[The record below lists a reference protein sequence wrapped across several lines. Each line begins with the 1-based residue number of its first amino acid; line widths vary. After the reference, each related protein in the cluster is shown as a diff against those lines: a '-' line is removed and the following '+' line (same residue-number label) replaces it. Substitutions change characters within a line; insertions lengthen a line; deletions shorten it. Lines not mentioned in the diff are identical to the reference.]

1 MASTPYVK
9 STGRKIQSSSR
20 ETLIAAG
27 KREVILKENK
37 DRIAIIDAIQGA
49 STNELNALAEIKDAI
64 LSGRGSITQLGE
76 NQGKVSQRLSRR
88 LIASEPYVSDDAK
101 NTQANPYIKR
111 LPMKKGRTQVNN
123 GEERLIVAT
132 NTSERVHFASSRQ
145 SAQKLKGSV
154 PVAANSAPLEPQSP
168 QSQKGP
174 LRDSNGRFVSQK
186 NNEDIARKKE
196 WQKAHKADAKLQEGF
211 LRKLGSIIG
220 VDGNQSSSEESLT
233 DAAGVG
239 AGGPLWM
246 AARGMYDITKEITG
260 KAESLKEW
268 VEKGK
273 GEASPSKATSPA
285 ITYPAVVNTQK
296 ATSATAFNNAVET
309 KSAQAVEE
317 QTKILQTNDNKIIDG
332 LENVSDEVVKLR
344 KSVSS
349 GNKFGLSDLWR
360 NRASRR
366 NKINIGDQAGK
377 NKRNKPKRKGRN
389 LGKKALS
396 VGEKAAAG
404 TAAAGAGA
412 GAAKTVKTKVSKAKD
427 ISTTSDASKGIAK
440 ETKNTAKA
448 VKPAGVVAEE
458 ATVKTGE
465 TVAKKKTESVALK
478 SAAKIGVKSAA
489 STAARAIPII
499 GSLAMAGYDAID
511 GYTDTDAQKAAFG
524 LSDDDAVSE
533 QQKTAYATANVLDM
547 GGLVSGATNLIGKG
561 ISALGFERAGE
572 KLQNFDTGDIARGV
586 NGAVDVTKSV
596 FGSLKDTFLSTDE
609 NTKQVK
615 KAVEDGTKKTVDAI
629 HSLGEQLQG
638 GRNGEDG
645 VGEHGYTSP
654 TEFSSPANN
663 TIAADLNIGGSN
675 AKNRNYRNNNLGN
688 LVFANQEGATLES
701 PNAKGEQ
708 RFARFNTPE
717 EGIRALANQVS
728 SYYNGTSAAA
738 GYQKLQTVSSIIS
751 KWAPPNENNTNQYID
766 NVSKYLGVSPN
777 EKIDVSKPEVMTQ
790 LVRAIATKEGGNPA
804 VNNEFIKNAL
814 GAFNTNTGRWEGQF
828 SDETLARINKIQ
840 KENGGQLIARDSQY
854 SVGRKVKY
862 ANGKSPA
869 QPVLNAVPTATQQPI
884 EVAQH
889 AQAVKK
895 PQKTGNQPQP
905 INSENADVNTGSPS
919 SLLERLIAI
928 NESGI
933 SGASNLFGGAATS
946 LAGTS
951 LDLVKDFA
959 LATSFGSISSLS
971 EKAKGMDQA
980 LTEKISG
987 LTGKS
992 FGFKKASQ
1000 VADIAT
1006 AIQQKRTVNHDTEII
1021 DLLPGD
1027 QVSPSTP
1034 KTPLQEQALAISQAM
1049 EGFSSAAPVPKT
1061 PQQEQALA
1069 ISQAMAGFSSAAPA
1083 PKTPQQEQAL
1093 AISQAM
1099 ADFSSAAPAPKTP
1112 QQEQALA
1119 ISQAMEGFSSA
1130 APAPKTPQQAQAL
1143 AISQAM
1149 EGFSSAAPAPKTPQ
1163 QEQALAISQAM
1174 AGFSSAAPAPKT
1186 PQQEQALA
1194 INQAMAGAAPVV
1206 TSGKRTITAPSDVQI
1221 YDNGYKVVTGEDKS
1235 FFGSLFDST
1244 VSGLK
1249 QTGTAVIP
1257 AVGDNL
1263 SRLVGGIDS
1272 TGILNDLV
1280 MQSTGQNSAIA
1291 RAISPLTRNVGD
1303 WLNGGIQQ
1311 TANSIRGIATGANNA
1326 IFGSASAVQEPFLA
1340 MPPQLPTVTDLARS
1354 GIRQPLTTDT
1364 INNDPAML
1372 KALDNICSILNDLL
1386 NVNKNN
1392 TKGDPDN
1399 VVKTSQPQPRPR
1411 ASTTINDQSL
1421 DALLED

>member
-1 MASTPYVK
+1 MDISPLA
-9 STGRKIQSSSR
+9 
-20 ETLIAAG
+20 TLNNYRNGEHSICQKPWKKNTKLKLGNVDRAG

-37 DRIAIIDAIQGA
+37 DRIAIIDAIQEA
-49 STNELNALAEIKDAI
+49 STNELKALAEVKDAI
-64 LSGRGSITQLGE
+64 LSGASTITQQDE
-76 NQGKVSQRLSRR
+76 RQGRVSNRLSRR
-88 LIASEPYVSDDAK
+88 RKDYEQSTSDSVRDVQ
-101 NTQANPYIKR
+101 TNPYKKR
-111 LPMKKGRTQVNN
+111 LPAKK
-123 GEERLIVAT
+123 ERAPINQTVDRSIVAT
-132 NTSERVHFASSRQ
+132 NTPESVRSVQSRQ
-145 SAQKLKGSV
+145 TIRKSDGFI

-168 QSQKGP
+168 QSLKGP

-186 NNEDIARKKE
+186 SNEDVARKKE
-196 WQKAHKADAKLQEGF
+196 LQNARKADAKLQAGF
-211 LRKLGSIIG
+211 LRKLGSIMG

-233 DAAGVG
+233 NAAGVG

-273 GEASPSKATSPA
+273 KETSTSKAISPV
-285 ITYPAVVNTQK
+285 ITYPAAVNSQK
-296 ATSATAFNNAVET
+296 STSAKAFNNAVET

-332 LENVSDEVVKLR
+332 LENVSDEIVKLR

-349 GNKFGLSDLWR
+349 GNKFGLSDLWK

-366 NKINIGDQAGK
+366 NKINIGDRAGK
-377 NKRNKPKRKGRN
+377 NKRNKSKRKGRN

-396 VGEKAAAG
+396 VGEKVAAGSAAAG
-404 TAAAGAGA
+404 TGVGT
-412 GAAKTVKTKVSKAKD
+412 AKAVKNKISKPNDVST
-427 ISTTSDASKGIAK
+427 ISDTSKGIAK

-448 VKPAGVVAEE
+448 VKSAGVVAED
-458 ATVKTGE
+458 TTIKTGE
-465 TVAKKKTESVALK
+465 AIAKKKTESVALK

-489 STAARAIPII
+489 STAARAVPII

-511 GYTDTDAQKAAFG
+511 GYTDTEAQKAAFG

-586 NGAVDVTKSV
+586 NGAVDITKSV

-638 GRNGEDG
+638 GRDGEDG

-654 TEFSSPANN
+654 AEFNAPASN

-688 LVFANQEGATLES
+688 LVFANQEGAALEA

-751 KWAPPNENNTNQYID
+751 KWAPPKENNTNQYID

-777 EKIDVSKPEVMTQ
+777 EKIDVSNPEVMTQ

-895 PQKTGNQPQP
+895 PQKTGNQSQP
-905 INSENADVNTGSPS
+905 INPENVDVNTGSPS

-928 NESGI
+928 NDSGV
-933 SGASNLFGGAATS
+933 GNLFGGAATS

-951 LDLVKDFA
+951 LGLIKDFA
-959 LATSFGSISSLS
+959 SATSFGSISSLS

-980 LTEKISG
+980 LTEKISS

-992 FGFKKASQ
+992 FGFQKASQ
-1000 VADIAT
+1000 VTDIRDAL
-1006 AIQQKRTVNHDTEII
+1006 QKRPKAERDMPSV
-1021 DLLPGD
+1021 DLLSG
-1027 QVSPSTP
+1027 V
-1034 KTPLQEQALAISQAM
+1034 
-1049 EGFSSAAPVPKT
+1049 SSASESEKISVNSRGIPV
-1061 PQQEQALA
+1061 
-1069 ISQAMAGFSSAAPA
+1069 
-1083 PKTPQQEQAL
+1083 
-1093 AISQAM
+1093 
-1099 ADFSSAAPAPKTP
+1099 
-1112 QQEQALA
+1112 
-1119 ISQAMEGFSSA
+1119 
-1130 APAPKTPQQAQAL
+1130 
-1143 AISQAM
+1143 
-1149 EGFSSAAPAPKTPQ
+1149 
-1163 QEQALAISQAM
+1163 
-1174 AGFSSAAPAPKT
+1174 
-1186 PQQEQALA
+1186 
-1194 INQAMAGAAPVV
+1194 
-1206 TSGKRTITAPSDVQI
+1206 
-1221 YDNGYKVVTGEDKS
+1221 YDNGYKVIDGEDKGVL
-1235 FFGSLFDST
+1235 GSLFDSSLT
-1244 VSGLK
+1244 GLK
-1249 QTGTAVIP
+1249 RISSAVLP
-1257 AVGDNL
+1257 AIGDNVSQL
-1263 SRLVGGIDS
+1263 IGGVDG
-1272 TGILNDLV
+1272 TGIVNDLV
-1280 MQSTGQNSAIA
+1280 YQATGQNSTIA
-1291 RAISPLTRNVGD
+1291 RAISPLTKSAGS
-1303 WLNGGIQQ
+1303 WLNNGIQQ
-1311 TANSIRGIATGANNA
+1311 TADSIRGISNEANNA

-1392 TKGDPDN
+1392 TKGDPDK

-1411 ASTTINDQSL
+1411 ASTTINDPSL

>member
-9 STGRKIQSSSR
+9 SPRRKIQSSSR

-49 STNELNALAEIKDAI
+49 STNELKALAEIKDAI

-88 LIASEPYVSDDAK
+88 RIASEPYVSGDAK

-154 PVAANSAPLEPQSP
+154 PVAANSAPLELQSP

-196 WQKAHKADAKLQEGF
+196 WQNARKADAKLQEGF

-273 GEASPSKATSPA
+273 GEASSSKATSPA

-404 TAAAGAGA
+404 TAAAGA
-412 GAAKTVKTKVSKAKD
+412 AKTVKTKVSKAKD

-458 ATVKTGE
+458 ATIKTGE

-524 LSDDDAVSE
+524 LSDDDAVST
-533 QQKTAYATANVLDM
+533 QQKSAYATANVLDM

-586 NGAVDVTKSV
+586 NGAVDITKSA
-596 FGSLKDTFLSTDE
+596 FGSLKDKFLSTDE
-609 NTKQVK
+609 NTKQIK

-638 GRNGEDG
+638 GRDGEDG

-654 TEFSSPANN
+654 AEFNAPTSN

-688 LVFANQEGATLES
+688 LVFANQEGATLEA

-738 GYQKLQTVSSIIS
+738 GHQKLQTVSSIIS

-777 EKIDVSKPEVMTQ
+777 EKIDVSNPEVMTQ

-814 GAFNTNTGRWEGQF
+814 GAFNANTGRWEGRF
-828 SDETLARINKIQ
+828 SDETLARLNKIQ
-840 KENGGQLIARDSQY
+840 QENGGQLIARDSQY

-862 ANGKSPA
+862 ADGTSPA
-869 QPVLNAVPTATQQPI
+869 QPVLNAVPTATPKPI

-889 AQAVKK
+889 AQAAKK

-905 INSENADVNTGSPS
+905 INPENADVNTGSPS

-959 LATSFGSISSLS
+959 SATSFGSISSLS

-1034 KTPLQEQALAISQAM
+1034 KTPQQEQVLAVSQAM
-1049 EGFSSAAPVPKT
+1049 EGS
-1061 PQQEQALA
+1061 
-1069 ISQAMAGFSSAAPA
+1069 
-1083 PKTPQQEQAL
+1083 
-1093 AISQAM
+1093 
-1099 ADFSSAAPAPKTP
+1099 SSAAPAPKTP

-1119 ISQAMEGFSSA
+1119 ISQAMEGS
-1130 APAPKTPQQAQAL
+1130 
-1143 AISQAM
+1143 
-1149 EGFSSAAPAPKTPQ
+1149 SSAAPAPKTPQ

-1174 AGFSSAAPAPKT
+1174 EGSSSAAPAPKT

-1194 INQAMAGAAPVV
+1194 ISQAM
-1206 TSGKRTITAPSDVQI
+1206 
-1221 YDNGYKVVTGEDKS
+1221 
-1235 FFGSLFDST
+1235 
-1244 VSGLK
+1244 
-1249 QTGTAVIP
+1249 
-1257 AVGDNL
+1257 
-1263 SRLVGGIDS
+1263 
-1272 TGILNDLV
+1272 
-1280 MQSTGQNSAIA
+1280 
-1291 RAISPLTRNVGD
+1291 
-1303 WLNGGIQQ
+1303 
-1311 TANSIRGIATGANNA
+1311 
-1326 IFGSASAVQEPFLA
+1326 
-1340 MPPQLPTVTDLARS
+1340 
-1354 GIRQPLTTDT
+1354 
-1364 INNDPAML
+1364 
-1372 KALDNICSILNDLL
+1372 
-1386 NVNKNN
+1386 
-1392 TKGDPDN
+1392 
-1399 VVKTSQPQPRPR
+1399 
-1411 ASTTINDQSL
+1411 
-1421 DALLED
+1421 

>member
-1 MASTPYVK
+1 MDISPLA
-9 STGRKIQSSSR
+9 
-20 ETLIAAG
+20 TLNNYRNGEHSICQKPWKKNTKLKPGNVDRAG

-37 DRIAIIDAIQGA
+37 DRIAIIDAIQEA
-49 STNELNALAEIKDAI
+49 STNELKALAEVKDAI
-64 LSGRGSITQLGE
+64 LSGASTITQQDE
-76 NQGKVSQRLSRR
+76 RQGRVSNRLSRR
-88 LIASEPYVSDDAK
+88 RKDYEQSTSDSVRDVQ
-101 NTQANPYIKR
+101 TNPYKKR
-111 LPMKKGRTQVNN
+111 LPAKK
-123 GEERLIVAT
+123 ERAPINQTVDCSIVAT
-132 NTSERVHFASSRQ
+132 NTPESVRSVQSRQ
-145 SAQKLKGSV
+145 NIRKSDGSI
-154 PVAANSAPLEPQSP
+154 PVAANSTPLEPQSP
-168 QSQKGP
+168 QSLKGP

-186 NNEDIARKKE
+186 SNEDVARKKE
-196 WQKAHKADAKLQEGF
+196 LQNARKADAKLQAGF
-211 LRKLGSIIG
+211 LRKLGSIMG

-233 DAAGVG
+233 NAAGVG

-273 GEASPSKATSPA
+273 KETSTSKAISPV
-285 ITYPAVVNTQK
+285 ITYPAAVNSQK
-296 ATSATAFNNAVET
+296 ATSAKAFNNAVET

-332 LENVSDEVVKLR
+332 LENVSDEIVKLR

-349 GNKFGLSDLWR
+349 GNKFGLSDLWK

-366 NKINIGDQAGK
+366 NKINIGDRAGK
-377 NKRNKPKRKGRN
+377 NKRNKSKRKGHN

-396 VGEKAAAG
+396 VGEKVAAGSAAAG
-404 TAAAGAGA
+404 TGVGT
-412 GAAKTVKTKVSKAKD
+412 AKAVKNKISKPKDVST
-427 ISTTSDASKGIAK
+427 ISDTSKGIAK

-448 VKPAGVVAEE
+448 VKSAGVVAED
-458 ATVKTGE
+458 TTIKTGE
-465 TVAKKKTESVALK
+465 AIAKKKTESVALK

-489 STAARAIPII
+489 STAARAVPII

-511 GYTDTDAQKAAFG
+511 GYTDTEAQKAAFG

-586 NGAVDVTKSV
+586 NGAVDITKSV

-638 GRNGEDG
+638 GRDGEDG

-654 TEFSSPANN
+654 AEFNAPASN

-688 LVFANQEGATLES
+688 LVFANQEGAALEA

-751 KWAPPNENNTNQYID
+751 KWAPPKENNTNQYID

-777 EKIDVSKPEVMTQ
+777 EKIDVSNPEVMTQ

-895 PQKTGNQPQP
+895 PQKTGNQSQP
-905 INSENADVNTGSPS
+905 INPENVDVNTGSPS

-928 NESGI
+928 NDSGV
-933 SGASNLFGGAATS
+933 GNLFGGAATS
-946 LAGTS
+946 IAGTS
-951 LDLVKDFA
+951 LGLIKDFA
-959 LATSFGSISSLS
+959 SATSFGSISSLS

-980 LTEKISG
+980 LTEKISS

-992 FGFKKASQ
+992 FGFQKASQ
-1000 VADIAT
+1000 VTDIRDAL
-1006 AIQQKRTVNHDTEII
+1006 QKRPKAERDMPSV
-1021 DLLPGD
+1021 DLLSG
-1027 QVSPSTP
+1027 V
-1034 KTPLQEQALAISQAM
+1034 
-1049 EGFSSAAPVPKT
+1049 SSASESEKISVNSRGIPV
-1061 PQQEQALA
+1061 
-1069 ISQAMAGFSSAAPA
+1069 
-1083 PKTPQQEQAL
+1083 
-1093 AISQAM
+1093 
-1099 ADFSSAAPAPKTP
+1099 
-1112 QQEQALA
+1112 
-1119 ISQAMEGFSSA
+1119 
-1130 APAPKTPQQAQAL
+1130 
-1143 AISQAM
+1143 
-1149 EGFSSAAPAPKTPQ
+1149 
-1163 QEQALAISQAM
+1163 
-1174 AGFSSAAPAPKT
+1174 
-1186 PQQEQALA
+1186 
-1194 INQAMAGAAPVV
+1194 
-1206 TSGKRTITAPSDVQI
+1206 
-1221 YDNGYKVVTGEDKS
+1221 YDNGYKVIDGEDKGVL
-1235 FFGSLFDST
+1235 GSLFDSSLT
-1244 VSGLK
+1244 GLK
-1249 QTGTAVIP
+1249 RISSAVLP
-1257 AVGDNL
+1257 AIGDNV
-1263 SRLVGGIDS
+1263 SRLIGGVDG
-1272 TGILNDLV
+1272 TGIVNDLV
-1280 MQSTGQNSAIA
+1280 YQATGQNSTIA
-1291 RAISPLTRNVGD
+1291 RAISPLTRSAGS
-1303 WLNGGIQQ
+1303 WLNNGIQQ
-1311 TANSIRGIATGANNA
+1311 TADSIRGISNEANNA

-1392 TKGDPDN
+1392 TKGDPDK

-1411 ASTTINDQSL
+1411 ASTTINDPSL

>member
-1 MASTPYVK
+1 M
-9 STGRKIQSSSR
+9 
-20 ETLIAAG
+20 
-27 KREVILKENK
+27 KENK
-37 DRIAIIDAIQGA
+37 DRIAIIDAIQEA
-49 STNELNALAEIKDAI
+49 STNELKALAEVKDAI
-64 LSGRGSITQLGE
+64 LSGASTITQQDE
-76 NQGKVSQRLSRR
+76 RQGRVSNRLSRR
-88 LIASEPYVSDDAK
+88 RKDYEQSTSDSVRDVQ
-101 NTQANPYIKR
+101 TNPYKKR
-111 LPMKKGRTQVNN
+111 LPAKK
-123 GEERLIVAT
+123 ERAPINQTVDRSIVAT
-132 NTSERVHFASSRQ
+132 NTPESVRSVQSRQ
-145 SAQKLKGSV
+145 TIRKSDGFI

-168 QSQKGP
+168 QSLKGP

-186 NNEDIARKKE
+186 TNEDVARKKE
-196 WQKAHKADAKLQEGF
+196 LQNARKADAKLQAGF
-211 LRKLGSIIG
+211 LRKLGSIMG

-233 DAAGVG
+233 NAAGVG

-273 GEASPSKATSPA
+273 KETSTSKAISPV
-285 ITYPAVVNTQK
+285 ITYPAAVNSQK
-296 ATSATAFNNAVET
+296 ATSAKAFNNAVET

-332 LENVSDEVVKLR
+332 LENVSDEIVKLR

-349 GNKFGLSDLWR
+349 GNKFGLSDLWK

-366 NKINIGDQAGK
+366 NKINIGDQTGK
-377 NKRNKPKRKGRN
+377 NKRNKSKRKGRN

-396 VGEKAAAG
+396 VGEKVAAGSAAAG
-404 TAAAGAGA
+404 TGV
-412 GAAKTVKTKVSKAKD
+412 GAAKVVKNKISKPKDVST
-427 ISTTSDASKGIAK
+427 ISDTSKGIAK

-448 VKPAGVVAEE
+448 VKSAGVVAED
-458 ATVKTGE
+458 ATIKTGE
-465 TVAKKKTESVALK
+465 AIAKKKTESVALK

-489 STAARAIPII
+489 STAARAVPII

-511 GYTDTDAQKAAFG
+511 GYTDTEAQKAAFG

-586 NGAVDVTKSV
+586 NGAVDITKSV

-638 GRNGEDG
+638 GRDGEDG

-654 TEFSSPANN
+654 AEFKAPTSN

-688 LVFANQEGATLES
+688 LVFANQEGATLEA

-751 KWAPPNENNTNQYID
+751 KWAPPKENNTNQYID

-777 EKIDVSKPEVMTQ
+777 EKIDVSNPEVMTQ

-889 AQAVKK
+889 AQTVKK
-895 PQKTGNQPQP
+895 PQKTGNQSQP
-905 INSENADVNTGSPS
+905 INPENVNVNTGSPS

-928 NESGI
+928 NDSGV
-933 SGASNLFGGAATS
+933 GNLFGGAATS
-946 LAGTS
+946 IAGTS
-951 LDLVKDFA
+951 LGLIKDFA
-959 LATSFGSISSLS
+959 SATSFGSISSLS

-980 LTEKISG
+980 LTEKISS

-992 FGFKKASQ
+992 FGFQKASQ
-1000 VADIAT
+1000 VTDIRDAL
-1006 AIQQKRTVNHDTEII
+1006 QKRPKAERDMPSV
-1021 DLLPGD
+1021 DLLSG
-1027 QVSPSTP
+1027 V
-1034 KTPLQEQALAISQAM
+1034 
-1049 EGFSSAAPVPKT
+1049 SSARESEKISVNSRGIPV
-1061 PQQEQALA
+1061 
-1069 ISQAMAGFSSAAPA
+1069 
-1083 PKTPQQEQAL
+1083 
-1093 AISQAM
+1093 
-1099 ADFSSAAPAPKTP
+1099 
-1112 QQEQALA
+1112 
-1119 ISQAMEGFSSA
+1119 
-1130 APAPKTPQQAQAL
+1130 
-1143 AISQAM
+1143 
-1149 EGFSSAAPAPKTPQ
+1149 
-1163 QEQALAISQAM
+1163 
-1174 AGFSSAAPAPKT
+1174 
-1186 PQQEQALA
+1186 
-1194 INQAMAGAAPVV
+1194 
-1206 TSGKRTITAPSDVQI
+1206 
-1221 YDNGYKVVTGEDKS
+1221 YDNGYKVIDGEDKGVL
-1235 FFGSLFDST
+1235 GSLFDSSLT
-1244 VSGLK
+1244 GLK
-1249 QTGTAVIP
+1249 RISSAVLP
-1257 AVGDNL
+1257 AIGDNVSQL
-1263 SRLVGGIDS
+1263 IGGVDG
-1272 TGILNDLV
+1272 TGIVNDLV
-1280 MQSTGQNSAIA
+1280 YQATGQNSTIA
-1291 RAISPLTRNVGD
+1291 RAISPLTRSAGS
-1303 WLNGGIQQ
+1303 WLNNGIQQ
-1311 TANSIRGIATGANNA
+1311 TADSIRGISNEANNA

-1340 MPPQLPTVTDLARS
+1340 LPPQLPTVTDLARS

-1392 TKGDPDN
+1392 TKGDPDK

-1411 ASTTINDQSL
+1411 ASTTINDPSL

>member
-1 MASTPYVK
+1 MDISPLA
-9 STGRKIQSSSR
+9 
-20 ETLIAAG
+20 TLNNYRNGEHSICQKPWKKNTKLKLGNVDRAG

-37 DRIAIIDAIQGA
+37 DRIAIIDAIQEA
-49 STNELNALAEIKDAI
+49 STNELKALAEVKDAI
-64 LSGRGSITQLGE
+64 LSGASTITQQDE
-76 NQGKVSQRLSRR
+76 RQGRVSNRLSRR
-88 LIASEPYVSDDAK
+88 RKDYEQSTSDSVRDVQ
-101 NTQANPYIKR
+101 TNPYKKR
-111 LPMKKGRTQVNN
+111 LPAKK
-123 GEERLIVAT
+123 ERAPINQTVDRSIVAT
-132 NTSERVHFASSRQ
+132 NTPESVRSVQSRQ
-145 SAQKLKGSV
+145 TIRKSDGFI

-168 QSQKGP
+168 QSLKGP

-186 NNEDIARKKE
+186 SNEDVARKKE
-196 WQKAHKADAKLQEGF
+196 LQNARKADAKLQAGF
-211 LRKLGSIIG
+211 LRKLGSIMG

-233 DAAGVG
+233 NAAGVG

-273 GEASPSKATSPA
+273 KETSTSKAISPV
-285 ITYPAVVNTQK
+285 ITYPAAVNSQK
-296 ATSATAFNNAVET
+296 STSAKAFNNAVET

-332 LENVSDEVVKLR
+332 LENVSDEIVNLR

-349 GNKFGLSDLWR
+349 GNKFGLSDLWK

-366 NKINIGDQAGK
+366 NKINIGDRAGK
-377 NKRNKPKRKGRN
+377 NKRNKSKRKGRN

-396 VGEKAAAG
+396 VGEKVAAGSAAAG
-404 TAAAGAGA
+404 TGVGT
-412 GAAKTVKTKVSKAKD
+412 AKAVKNKISKPKDVST
-427 ISTTSDASKGIAK
+427 ISDTSKGIAK

-448 VKPAGVVAEE
+448 VKSAGVVAED
-458 ATVKTGE
+458 TTIKTGE
-465 TVAKKKTESVALK
+465 AIAKKKTESVALK

-489 STAARAIPII
+489 STAARAVPII

-511 GYTDTDAQKAAFG
+511 GYTDTEAQKAAFG

-586 NGAVDVTKSV
+586 NGAVDITKSV

-638 GRNGEDG
+638 GRDGEDG

-654 TEFSSPANN
+654 AEFNAPASN

-688 LVFANQEGATLES
+688 LVFANQEGAALEA

-751 KWAPPNENNTNQYID
+751 KWAPPKENNTNQYID

-777 EKIDVSKPEVMTQ
+777 EKIDVSNPEVMTQ

-895 PQKTGNQPQP
+895 PQKTGNQSQP
-905 INSENADVNTGSPS
+905 INPENVDVNTGSPS

-928 NESGI
+928 NDSGV
-933 SGASNLFGGAATS
+933 GNLFGGAATS

-951 LDLVKDFA
+951 LGLIKDFA
-959 LATSFGSISSLS
+959 SATSFGSISSLS

-980 LTEKISG
+980 LTEKISS

-992 FGFKKASQ
+992 FGFQKASQ
-1000 VADIAT
+1000 VTDIRDAL
-1006 AIQQKRTVNHDTEII
+1006 QKRPKAERDMPSV
-1021 DLLPGD
+1021 DLLSG
-1027 QVSPSTP
+1027 V
-1034 KTPLQEQALAISQAM
+1034 
-1049 EGFSSAAPVPKT
+1049 SSASESEKISVNSRGIPV
-1061 PQQEQALA
+1061 
-1069 ISQAMAGFSSAAPA
+1069 
-1083 PKTPQQEQAL
+1083 
-1093 AISQAM
+1093 
-1099 ADFSSAAPAPKTP
+1099 
-1112 QQEQALA
+1112 
-1119 ISQAMEGFSSA
+1119 
-1130 APAPKTPQQAQAL
+1130 
-1143 AISQAM
+1143 
-1149 EGFSSAAPAPKTPQ
+1149 
-1163 QEQALAISQAM
+1163 
-1174 AGFSSAAPAPKT
+1174 
-1186 PQQEQALA
+1186 
-1194 INQAMAGAAPVV
+1194 
-1206 TSGKRTITAPSDVQI
+1206 
-1221 YDNGYKVVTGEDKS
+1221 YDNGYKVIDGEDKGVL
-1235 FFGSLFDST
+1235 GSLFDSSLT
-1244 VSGLK
+1244 GLK
-1249 QTGTAVIP
+1249 RISSAVLP
-1257 AVGDNL
+1257 AIGDNVSQL
-1263 SRLVGGIDS
+1263 IGGVDG
-1272 TGILNDLV
+1272 TGIVNDLV
-1280 MQSTGQNSAIA
+1280 YQATGQNSTIA
-1291 RAISPLTRNVGD
+1291 RAISPLTKSAGS
-1303 WLNGGIQQ
+1303 WLNNGIQQ
-1311 TANSIRGIATGANNA
+1311 TADSIRGISNEANNA

-1392 TKGDPDN
+1392 TKGDPDK

-1411 ASTTINDQSL
+1411 ASTTINDPSL

>member
-1 MASTPYVK
+1 MDISPLA
-9 STGRKIQSSSR
+9 
-20 ETLIAAG
+20 TLNNYRNGEHSICQKPWKKNTKLKLGNVDRAG

-37 DRIAIIDAIQGA
+37 DRIAIIDAIQEA
-49 STNELNALAEIKDAI
+49 STNELKALAEVKDAI
-64 LSGRGSITQLGE
+64 LSGASTITQQDE
-76 NQGKVSQRLSRR
+76 RQGRVSNRLSRR
-88 LIASEPYVSDDAK
+88 RKDYEQSTSDSVRDVQ
-101 NTQANPYIKR
+101 TNPYKKR
-111 LPMKKGRTQVNN
+111 LPAKK
-123 GEERLIVAT
+123 ERAPINQTVDRSIVAT
-132 NTSERVHFASSRQ
+132 NTPESVRSVQSRQ
-145 SAQKLKGSV
+145 NIRKSDGSI
-154 PVAANSAPLEPQSP
+154 PVAANSTPLEPQSP
-168 QSQKGP
+168 QSLKGP

-186 NNEDIARKKE
+186 SNEDVARKKE
-196 WQKAHKADAKLQEGF
+196 LQNARKADAKLQAGF
-211 LRKLGSIIG
+211 LRKLGSIMG

-233 DAAGVG
+233 NAAGVG

-273 GEASPSKATSPA
+273 KETSTSKAISPV
-285 ITYPAVVNTQK
+285 ITYPAAVNSQK
-296 ATSATAFNNAVET
+296 ATSAKAFNNAVET

-332 LENVSDEVVKLR
+332 LENVSDEIVKLR

-349 GNKFGLSDLWR
+349 GNKFGLSDLWK

-366 NKINIGDQAGK
+366 NKINIGDRAGK
-377 NKRNKPKRKGRN
+377 NKRNKSKRKGHN

-396 VGEKAAAG
+396 VGEKVAAGSAAAG
-404 TAAAGAGA
+404 TGVGT
-412 GAAKTVKTKVSKAKD
+412 AKAVKNKISKPKDVST
-427 ISTTSDASKGIAK
+427 ISDTSKGIAK

-448 VKPAGVVAEE
+448 VKSAGVVAED
-458 ATVKTGE
+458 TTIKTGE
-465 TVAKKKTESVALK
+465 AIAKKKTESVALK

-489 STAARAIPII
+489 STAARAVPII

-511 GYTDTDAQKAAFG
+511 GYTDTEAQKAAFG

-586 NGAVDVTKSV
+586 NGAVDITKSV

-638 GRNGEDG
+638 GRDGEDG

-654 TEFSSPANN
+654 AEFNAPASN

-688 LVFANQEGATLES
+688 LVFANQEGAALEA

-751 KWAPPNENNTNQYID
+751 KWAPPKENNTNQYID

-777 EKIDVSKPEVMTQ
+777 EKIDVSNPEVMTQ

-895 PQKTGNQPQP
+895 PQKTGNQSQP
-905 INSENADVNTGSPS
+905 INPENVDVNTGSPS

-928 NESGI
+928 NDSGV
-933 SGASNLFGGAATS
+933 GNLFGGAATS
-946 LAGTS
+946 IAGTS
-951 LDLVKDFA
+951 LGLIKDFA
-959 LATSFGSISSLS
+959 SATSFGSISSLS

-980 LTEKISG
+980 LTEKISS

-992 FGFKKASQ
+992 FGFQKASQ
-1000 VADIAT
+1000 VTDIRDAL
-1006 AIQQKRTVNHDTEII
+1006 QKRPKAERDMPSV
-1021 DLLPGD
+1021 DLLSG
-1027 QVSPSTP
+1027 V
-1034 KTPLQEQALAISQAM
+1034 
-1049 EGFSSAAPVPKT
+1049 SSASESEKISVNSRGIPV
-1061 PQQEQALA
+1061 
-1069 ISQAMAGFSSAAPA
+1069 
-1083 PKTPQQEQAL
+1083 
-1093 AISQAM
+1093 
-1099 ADFSSAAPAPKTP
+1099 
-1112 QQEQALA
+1112 
-1119 ISQAMEGFSSA
+1119 
-1130 APAPKTPQQAQAL
+1130 
-1143 AISQAM
+1143 
-1149 EGFSSAAPAPKTPQ
+1149 
-1163 QEQALAISQAM
+1163 
-1174 AGFSSAAPAPKT
+1174 
-1186 PQQEQALA
+1186 
-1194 INQAMAGAAPVV
+1194 
-1206 TSGKRTITAPSDVQI
+1206 
-1221 YDNGYKVVTGEDKS
+1221 YDNGYKVIDGEDKGVL
-1235 FFGSLFDST
+1235 GSLFDSSLT
-1244 VSGLK
+1244 GLK
-1249 QTGTAVIP
+1249 RISSAVLP
-1257 AVGDNL
+1257 AIGDNV
-1263 SRLVGGIDS
+1263 SRLIGGVDG
-1272 TGILNDLV
+1272 TGIVNDLV
-1280 MQSTGQNSAIA
+1280 YQATGQNSTIA
-1291 RAISPLTRNVGD
+1291 RAISPLTRSAGS
-1303 WLNGGIQQ
+1303 WLNNGIQQ
-1311 TANSIRGIATGANNA
+1311 TADSIRGISNEANNA

-1392 TKGDPDN
+1392 TKGDPDK

-1411 ASTTINDQSL
+1411 ASTTINDPSL

>member
-1 MASTPYVK
+1 MDISPLA
-9 STGRKIQSSSR
+9 
-20 ETLIAAG
+20 TLNNYRNGEHSICQKPWKKNTKLKPGNVDRAG

-49 STNELNALAEIKDAI
+49 STNELKALAEVKDAI
-64 LSGRGSITQLGE
+64 LSGASTITQQDE
-76 NQGKVSQRLSRR
+76 RQGRVSNRLSRR
-88 LIASEPYVSDDAK
+88 RKDYEQSTSDSVRDVQ
-101 NTQANPYIKR
+101 TNPYKKR
-111 LPMKKGRTQVNN
+111 LPAKK
-123 GEERLIVAT
+123 ERAPINQTVDRSIVAT
-132 NTSERVHFASSRQ
+132 NTQESVRSVQSRQ
-145 SAQKLKGSV
+145 TIRKSDGFI

-168 QSQKGP
+168 QSLKGP

-186 NNEDIARKKE
+186 SNEDVARKKE
-196 WQKAHKADAKLQEGF
+196 LQNARKADAKLQAGF
-211 LRKLGSIIG
+211 LRKLGSIMG

-233 DAAGVG
+233 NAAGVG

-260 KAESLKEW
+260 KAESLKEL

-273 GEASPSKATSPA
+273 KETSTSKAISPV
-285 ITYPAVVNTQK
+285 ITYPAAVNSQK
-296 ATSATAFNNAVET
+296 ATSAKAFNNAVET

-317 QTKILQTNDNKIIDG
+317 QTKILLTNDNKIIDG
-332 LENVSDEVVKLR
+332 LENVSDEIVKLR

-349 GNKFGLSDLWR
+349 GNKFGLSDLWK

-366 NKINIGDQAGK
+366 NKINIGDQTGK
-377 NKRNKPKRKGRN
+377 NKRNKSKRKGRN

-396 VGEKAAAG
+396 AGEKVAAGSAAAG
-404 TAAAGAGA
+404 TGV
-412 GAAKTVKTKVSKAKD
+412 GAAKVVKNKISKPKDVST
-427 ISTTSDASKGIAK
+427 ISDTSKGIAK

-448 VKPAGVVAEE
+448 VKSAGVVAED
-458 ATVKTGE
+458 ATIKTGE
-465 TVAKKKTESVALK
+465 VIAKKKTESVALK

-489 STAARAIPII
+489 STAARAVPII

-511 GYTDTDAQKAAFG
+511 GYTDTEAQKAAFG

-586 NGAVDVTKSV
+586 NGAVDITKSV

-654 TEFSSPANN
+654 TEFSAPANN

-777 EKIDVSKPEVMTQ
+777 EKIDVSNPEVMTQ

-895 PQKTGNQPQP
+895 PQKTGNQSQP
-905 INSENADVNTGSPS
+905 INPEIVDVNTGSPS

-928 NESGI
+928 NDSGV
-933 SGASNLFGGAATS
+933 GNLFGGAATS
-946 LAGTS
+946 LAGTN
-951 LDLVKDFA
+951 LGLIKDFA
-959 LATSFGSISSLS
+959 SATSFGSISSLS

-980 LTEKISG
+980 LTEKISS

-992 FGFKKASQ
+992 FGFQKASQ
-1000 VADIAT
+1000 VTDIRDAL
-1006 AIQQKRTVNHDTEII
+1006 QKRPKAERDMPSV
-1021 DLLPGD
+1021 DLLSG
-1027 QVSPSTP
+1027 V
-1034 KTPLQEQALAISQAM
+1034 
-1049 EGFSSAAPVPKT
+1049 SSASESEKISVNSRGIPV
-1061 PQQEQALA
+1061 
-1069 ISQAMAGFSSAAPA
+1069 
-1083 PKTPQQEQAL
+1083 
-1093 AISQAM
+1093 
-1099 ADFSSAAPAPKTP
+1099 
-1112 QQEQALA
+1112 
-1119 ISQAMEGFSSA
+1119 
-1130 APAPKTPQQAQAL
+1130 
-1143 AISQAM
+1143 
-1149 EGFSSAAPAPKTPQ
+1149 
-1163 QEQALAISQAM
+1163 
-1174 AGFSSAAPAPKT
+1174 
-1186 PQQEQALA
+1186 
-1194 INQAMAGAAPVV
+1194 
-1206 TSGKRTITAPSDVQI
+1206 
-1221 YDNGYKVVTGEDKS
+1221 YDNGYKVIDGEDKGVL
-1235 FFGSLFDST
+1235 GSLFDSSLT
-1244 VSGLK
+1244 GLK
-1249 QTGTAVIP
+1249 RISSAVLP
-1257 AVGDNL
+1257 AIGDNVSQL
-1263 SRLVGGIDS
+1263 IGGVDG
-1272 TGILNDLV
+1272 TGIVNDLV
-1280 MQSTGQNSAIA
+1280 YQATGQNSTIA
-1291 RAISPLTRNVGD
+1291 RAISPLTKSAGS
-1303 WLNGGIQQ
+1303 WLNNGIQQ
-1311 TANSIRGIATGANNA
+1311 TADSIRGISNEANNA

-1340 MPPQLPTVTDLARS
+1340 LPPQLPTVTDLARS

-1392 TKGDPDN
+1392 TKGDPDK

-1411 ASTTINDQSL
+1411 TSTTINDPSL

>member
-1 MASTPYVK
+1 MDISPLA
-9 STGRKIQSSSR
+9 
-20 ETLIAAG
+20 TLNNYRNGEHSICQKPWKKNTKLKLGNVDRAG

-37 DRIAIIDAIQGA
+37 DRIAIIDAIQEA
-49 STNELNALAEIKDAI
+49 STNELKALAEVKDAI
-64 LSGRGSITQLGE
+64 LSGASTITQQDE
-76 NQGKVSQRLSRR
+76 RQGRVSNRLSRR
-88 LIASEPYVSDDAK
+88 RKDYEQSTSDSVRDVQ
-101 NTQANPYIKR
+101 TNPYKKR
-111 LPMKKGRTQVNN
+111 LPAKK
-123 GEERLIVAT
+123 ERAPINQTVDRSIVAT
-132 NTSERVHFASSRQ
+132 NTPESVRSVQSRQ
-145 SAQKLKGSV
+145 TIRKPDGFI

-168 QSQKGP
+168 QSLKGP
-174 LRDSNGRFVSQK
+174 LRDSSGRFVSQK
-186 NNEDIARKKE
+186 SNEDVARKKE
-196 WQKAHKADAKLQEGF
+196 LQNARKADAKLQAGF
-211 LRKLGSIIG
+211 LRKLGSIMG

-233 DAAGVG
+233 NAAGVG

-273 GEASPSKATSPA
+273 KETSTSKAISPV
-285 ITYPAVVNTQK
+285 ITYPAAVNSQK
-296 ATSATAFNNAVET
+296 ATSAKAFNNAVET

-332 LENVSDEVVKLR
+332 LENVSDEILKLR

-349 GNKFGLSDLWR
+349 GNKSGLSDLWK

-366 NKINIGDQAGK
+366 NKINIGDQTGK
-377 NKRNKPKRKGRN
+377 NKRNKSKRKGRN

-396 VGEKAAAG
+396 AGEKVAAGSAAAG
-404 TAAAGAGA
+404 TGV
-412 GAAKTVKTKVSKAKD
+412 GAAKVVKNKISKPKDVST
-427 ISTTSDASKGIAK
+427 ISDTSKGIAK

-448 VKPAGVVAEE
+448 VKSAGVVAED
-458 ATVKTGE
+458 ATIKTGE
-465 TVAKKKTESVALK
+465 AIAKKKTESVALK

-489 STAARAIPII
+489 STAARAVPII

-511 GYTDTDAQKAAFG
+511 GYTDTEAQKAAFG

-586 NGAVDVTKSV
+586 NGAVDITKSV

-654 TEFSSPANN
+654 TEFSAPANN

-777 EKIDVSKPEVMTQ
+777 EKIDVSNPEVMTQ

-869 QPVLNAVPTATQQPI
+869 HPVLNAVPTATQQPI

-895 PQKTGNQPQP
+895 PQKTGNQSQP
-905 INSENADVNTGSPS
+905 INPENVDVNTGSPS

-928 NESGI
+928 NDSGV
-933 SGASNLFGGAATS
+933 GNLFGGAATS

-951 LDLVKDFA
+951 LGLIKDFA
-959 LATSFGSISSLS
+959 SATSFGSISSLS

-980 LTEKISG
+980 LTEKISS

-992 FGFKKASQ
+992 FGFQKASQ
-1000 VADIAT
+1000 VTDIRDAL
-1006 AIQQKRTVNHDTEII
+1006 QKKPKAERDMPSV
-1021 DLLPGD
+1021 DLLSG
-1027 QVSPSTP
+1027 V
-1034 KTPLQEQALAISQAM
+1034 
-1049 EGFSSAAPVPKT
+1049 SSASESEKISVNSRGIPV
-1061 PQQEQALA
+1061 
-1069 ISQAMAGFSSAAPA
+1069 
-1083 PKTPQQEQAL
+1083 
-1093 AISQAM
+1093 
-1099 ADFSSAAPAPKTP
+1099 
-1112 QQEQALA
+1112 
-1119 ISQAMEGFSSA
+1119 
-1130 APAPKTPQQAQAL
+1130 
-1143 AISQAM
+1143 
-1149 EGFSSAAPAPKTPQ
+1149 
-1163 QEQALAISQAM
+1163 
-1174 AGFSSAAPAPKT
+1174 
-1186 PQQEQALA
+1186 
-1194 INQAMAGAAPVV
+1194 
-1206 TSGKRTITAPSDVQI
+1206 
-1221 YDNGYKVVTGEDKS
+1221 YDNGYKVIDGEDKGVL
-1235 FFGSLFDST
+1235 GSLFDSSLT
-1244 VSGLK
+1244 GLK
-1249 QTGTAVIP
+1249 RISSAVLP
-1257 AVGDNL
+1257 AIGDNVSQL
-1263 SRLVGGIDS
+1263 IGGVDG
-1272 TGILNDLV
+1272 TGIVNDLV
-1280 MQSTGQNSAIA
+1280 YQATGQNSTIA
-1291 RAISPLTRNVGD
+1291 RAISPLTRSAGS
-1303 WLNGGIQQ
+1303 WLNNGIQQ
-1311 TANSIRGIATGANNA
+1311 TADSIRGISNEANNA

-1340 MPPQLPTVTDLARS
+1340 LPPQLPTVTDLARS

-1392 TKGDPDN
+1392 TKGDPDK

-1411 ASTTINDQSL
+1411 ASTTINDPSL

>member
-1 MASTPYVK
+1 M
-9 STGRKIQSSSR
+9 
-20 ETLIAAG
+20 
-27 KREVILKENK
+27 
-37 DRIAIIDAIQGA
+37 
-49 STNELNALAEIKDAI
+49 
-64 LSGRGSITQLGE
+64 
-76 NQGKVSQRLSRR
+76 
-88 LIASEPYVSDDAK
+88 
-101 NTQANPYIKR
+101 
-111 LPMKKGRTQVNN
+111 
-123 GEERLIVAT
+123 
-132 NTSERVHFASSRQ
+132 
-145 SAQKLKGSV
+145 
-154 PVAANSAPLEPQSP
+154 
-168 QSQKGP
+168 
-174 LRDSNGRFVSQK
+174 
-186 NNEDIARKKE
+186 
-196 WQKAHKADAKLQEGF
+196 
-211 LRKLGSIIG
+211 G

-233 DAAGVG
+233 NAAGVG

-273 GEASPSKATSPA
+273 KETSTSKAISPV
-285 ITYPAVVNTQK
+285 ITYPAEVNSQK
-296 ATSATAFNNAVET
+296 ATSAKAFNNAVET

-317 QTKILQTNDNKIIDG
+317 QTTILQANDNKIIDG
-332 LENVSDEVVKLR
+332 LENVSDEIVKLR

-349 GNKFGLSDLWR
+349 GNKFGLSDLWK

-366 NKINIGDQAGK
+366 NKINIGDQTEK
-377 NKRNKPKRKGRN
+377 NKRNKSKRKGRN

-396 VGEKAAAG
+396 VGEKVAAGSAAAG
-404 TAAAGAGA
+404 TGV
-412 GAAKTVKTKVSKAKD
+412 GAAKVVKNKISKPKDVST
-427 ISTTSDASKGIAK
+427 ISDTSKGIAK

-448 VKPAGVVAEE
+448 VKSAGVVAED
-458 ATVKTGE
+458 ATIKTGE
-465 TVAKKKTESVALK
+465 AIAKKKTESVALK

-489 STAARAIPII
+489 STAARAVPII

-511 GYTDTDAQKAAFG
+511 GYTDTEAQKAAFG

-586 NGAVDVTKSV
+586 NGAVDITKSV

-638 GRNGEDG
+638 GRDGEDG

-654 TEFSSPANN
+654 AEFNAPTSN

-688 LVFANQEGATLES
+688 LVFANQEGATLEA

-751 KWAPPNENNTNQYID
+751 KWAPPKENNTNQYID

-777 EKIDVSKPEVMTQ
+777 EKIDVSNPEVMTQ

-804 VNNEFIKNAL
+804 VNNEYIKNAL

-889 AQAVKK
+889 AQTVKK
-895 PQKTGNQPQP
+895 PQKTGNQSQP
-905 INSENADVNTGSPS
+905 INPENVDVNTGSPS

-928 NESGI
+928 NDSGV
-933 SGASNLFGGAATS
+933 GNLFGGAATS
-946 LAGTS
+946 IAGTS
-951 LDLVKDFA
+951 LGLIKDFA
-959 LATSFGSISSLS
+959 SATSFGSISSLS

-980 LTEKISG
+980 LTEKISS

-992 FGFKKASQ
+992 FGFQKASQ
-1000 VADIAT
+1000 VTDIRNAL
-1006 AIQQKRTVNHDTEII
+1006 QKRPKTERDMPSV
-1021 DLLPGD
+1021 DLLSG
-1027 QVSPSTP
+1027 V
-1034 KTPLQEQALAISQAM
+1034 
-1049 EGFSSAAPVPKT
+1049 SAASESEKISVNSREIPV
-1061 PQQEQALA
+1061 
-1069 ISQAMAGFSSAAPA
+1069 
-1083 PKTPQQEQAL
+1083 
-1093 AISQAM
+1093 
-1099 ADFSSAAPAPKTP
+1099 
-1112 QQEQALA
+1112 
-1119 ISQAMEGFSSA
+1119 
-1130 APAPKTPQQAQAL
+1130 
-1143 AISQAM
+1143 
-1149 EGFSSAAPAPKTPQ
+1149 
-1163 QEQALAISQAM
+1163 
-1174 AGFSSAAPAPKT
+1174 
-1186 PQQEQALA
+1186 
-1194 INQAMAGAAPVV
+1194 
-1206 TSGKRTITAPSDVQI
+1206 
-1221 YDNGYKVVTGEDKS
+1221 YDNGYKVIDGEDKGVL
-1235 FFGSLFDST
+1235 GSLFDSSLT
-1244 VSGLK
+1244 GLK
-1249 QTGTAVIP
+1249 RISSAVLP
-1257 AVGDNL
+1257 AIGDNVSQL
-1263 SRLVGGIDS
+1263 IGGVDG
-1272 TGILNDLV
+1272 TGIVNDLV
-1280 MQSTGQNSAIA
+1280 YQATGQNSTIA
-1291 RAISPLTRNVGD
+1291 RAISPLTRSAGS
-1303 WLNGGIQQ
+1303 WLNNGIQQ
-1311 TANSIRGIATGANNA
+1311 TADSIRGISNEANNA

-1392 TKGDPDN
+1392 TKGDPDK

-1411 ASTTINDQSL
+1411 ASTTINDPSL

>member
-1 MASTPYVK
+1 M
-9 STGRKIQSSSR
+9 
-20 ETLIAAG
+20 
-27 KREVILKENK
+27 
-37 DRIAIIDAIQGA
+37 
-49 STNELNALAEIKDAI
+49 
-64 LSGRGSITQLGE
+64 
-76 NQGKVSQRLSRR
+76 
-88 LIASEPYVSDDAK
+88 
-101 NTQANPYIKR
+101 
-111 LPMKKGRTQVNN
+111 
-123 GEERLIVAT
+123 
-132 NTSERVHFASSRQ
+132 
-145 SAQKLKGSV
+145 
-154 PVAANSAPLEPQSP
+154 
-168 QSQKGP
+168 
-174 LRDSNGRFVSQK
+174 
-186 NNEDIARKKE
+186 
-196 WQKAHKADAKLQEGF
+196 
-211 LRKLGSIIG
+211 G

-273 GEASPSKATSPA
+273 GEASSSKATSPA

-412 GAAKTVKTKVSKAKD
+412 GAAKAVKTKVSKGKD

-458 ATVKTGE
+458 ATIKTGE

-478 SAAKIGVKSAA
+478 NAAKIGVKSAA

-533 QQKTAYATANVLDM
+533 QQKTTYATANVLDM

-586 NGAVDVTKSV
+586 NGAVDITKSV

-654 TEFSSPANN
+654 TEFSAPANN

-905 INSENADVNTGSPS
+905 INPENADVNTGSPS
-919 SLLERLIAI
+919 SLLERLITI

-1034 KTPLQEQALAISQAM
+1034 KTP
-1049 EGFSSAAPVPKT
+1049 
-1061 PQQEQALA
+1061 QQE
-1069 ISQAMAGFSSAAPA
+1069 
-1083 PKTPQQEQAL
+1083 
-1093 AISQAM
+1093 
-1099 ADFSSAAPAPKTP
+1099 
-1112 QQEQALA
+1112 
-1119 ISQAMEGFSSA
+1119 
-1130 APAPKTPQQAQAL
+1130 QAL

-1163 QEQALAISQAM
+1163 QEQALAINQAM

-1194 INQAMAGAAPVV
+1194 ISQAMEGFSSAAPVV

>member
-1 MASTPYVK
+1 MDISPLA
-9 STGRKIQSSSR
+9 
-20 ETLIAAG
+20 TLKNYRNGEHSICQKPWKKNTKLKLGNVDRAG

-37 DRIAIIDAIQGA
+37 DRIAIIDAIQEA
-49 STNELNALAEIKDAI
+49 STNELKALAEVKDAI
-64 LSGRGSITQLGE
+64 LSGASTITQQDE
-76 NQGKVSQRLSRR
+76 RQGRVSNRLSRR
-88 LIASEPYVSDDAK
+88 RKDYEQSTSDSVRDVQ
-101 NTQANPYIKR
+101 TNPYKKR
-111 LPMKKGRTQVNN
+111 LPAKK
-123 GEERLIVAT
+123 ERAPINQTVDRSIVAT
-132 NTSERVHFASSRQ
+132 NTPESVRSVQSRQ
-145 SAQKLKGSV
+145 TIRKPDGFI

-168 QSQKGP
+168 QSLKGP

-186 NNEDIARKKE
+186 SNEDVARKKE
-196 WQKAHKADAKLQEGF
+196 LQNARKADAKLQAGF
-211 LRKLGSIIG
+211 LRKLSSIMG

-233 DAAGVG
+233 NAAGVG

-260 KAESLKEW
+260 KAESLKEL
-268 VEKGK
+268 VENGK
-273 GEASPSKATSPA
+273 KETSTSKAISPV
-285 ITYPAVVNTQK
+285 ITYPAAVNSQK
-296 ATSATAFNNAVET
+296 ATSAKAFNNAVET

-332 LENVSDEVVKLR
+332 LENVSDEIVKLR

-349 GNKFGLSDLWR
+349 GNKFGLSDLWK

-366 NKINIGDQAGK
+366 NKINIGDQTGK
-377 NKRNKPKRKGRN
+377 NKRNKSKRKGRN

-396 VGEKAAAG
+396 AGEKVAAGSAAAG
-404 TAAAGAGA
+404 TGV
-412 GAAKTVKTKVSKAKD
+412 GAAKVVKNKISKPKDVST
-427 ISTTSDASKGIAK
+427 ISDTSKGIAK

-448 VKPAGVVAEE
+448 VKSAGVVAED
-458 ATVKTGE
+458 ATIKTGE
-465 TVAKKKTESVALK
+465 VIAKKKTESVALK

-489 STAARAIPII
+489 STAARAVPII

-511 GYTDTDAQKAAFG
+511 GYTDTEAQKAAFG

-586 NGAVDVTKSV
+586 NGAVDITKSV

-654 TEFSSPANN
+654 TEFSAPANN

-777 EKIDVSKPEVMTQ
+777 EKIDVSNPEVMTQ

-895 PQKTGNQPQP
+895 PQKTGNQSQP
-905 INSENADVNTGSPS
+905 INPENVDVNTGSPS

-928 NESGI
+928 NDSGV
-933 SGASNLFGGAATS
+933 GNLFGGAATS

-951 LDLVKDFA
+951 LGLIKDFA
-959 LATSFGSISSLS
+959 SATSFGSISSLS

-980 LTEKISG
+980 LTEKISS

-992 FGFKKASQ
+992 FGFQKASQ
-1000 VADIAT
+1000 VTDIRDAL
-1006 AIQQKRTVNHDTEII
+1006 QKRPKAERDMPSV
-1021 DLLPGD
+1021 DLLSG
-1027 QVSPSTP
+1027 V
-1034 KTPLQEQALAISQAM
+1034 
-1049 EGFSSAAPVPKT
+1049 SSASESEKISVNSRGIPV
-1061 PQQEQALA
+1061 
-1069 ISQAMAGFSSAAPA
+1069 
-1083 PKTPQQEQAL
+1083 
-1093 AISQAM
+1093 
-1099 ADFSSAAPAPKTP
+1099 
-1112 QQEQALA
+1112 
-1119 ISQAMEGFSSA
+1119 
-1130 APAPKTPQQAQAL
+1130 
-1143 AISQAM
+1143 
-1149 EGFSSAAPAPKTPQ
+1149 
-1163 QEQALAISQAM
+1163 
-1174 AGFSSAAPAPKT
+1174 
-1186 PQQEQALA
+1186 
-1194 INQAMAGAAPVV
+1194 
-1206 TSGKRTITAPSDVQI
+1206 
-1221 YDNGYKVVTGEDKS
+1221 YDNGYKVIDGEDKGVL
-1235 FFGSLFDST
+1235 GSLFDSSLT
-1244 VSGLK
+1244 GLK
-1249 QTGTAVIP
+1249 RISSAVLP
-1257 AVGDNL
+1257 AIGDNVSQL
-1263 SRLVGGIDS
+1263 IGGVDG
-1272 TGILNDLV
+1272 TGIVNDLV
-1280 MQSTGQNSAIA
+1280 YQATGQNSTIA
-1291 RAISPLTRNVGD
+1291 RAISPLTKSAGS
-1303 WLNGGIQQ
+1303 WLNNGIQQ
-1311 TANSIRGIATGANNA
+1311 TADSIRGISNEANNA

-1340 MPPQLPTVTDLARS
+1340 LPPQLPTVTDLARS

-1392 TKGDPDN
+1392 TKGDPDK

-1411 ASTTINDQSL
+1411 ASTTINDPSL

>member
-1 MASTPYVK
+1 MDISPLA
-9 STGRKIQSSSR
+9 
-20 ETLIAAG
+20 TLNNYRNGEHSICQKPWKKNTKLKLGNVDRAG

-37 DRIAIIDAIQGA
+37 DRIAIIDAIQEA
-49 STNELNALAEIKDAI
+49 STNELKALAEVKDAI
-64 LSGRGSITQLGE
+64 LSGARTITQQDE
-76 NQGKVSQRLSRR
+76 RQGRVSNRLSRR
-88 LIASEPYVSDDAK
+88 RKDYEQSTSDSVRDVQ
-101 NTQANPYIKR
+101 TNPYKKR
-111 LPMKKGRTQVNN
+111 LPAKK
-123 GEERLIVAT
+123 ERATINQTVDRSIVAT
-132 NTSERVHFASSRQ
+132 NTPESVRSVQSRQ
-145 SAQKLKGSV
+145 TIRKSDGFI

-168 QSQKGP
+168 QSLKGP

-186 NNEDIARKKE
+186 SNEDVAKKKE
-196 WQKAHKADAKLQEGF
+196 LQNARKADAKLQAGF
-211 LRKLGSIIG
+211 LRKLGSIMG

-233 DAAGVG
+233 NAAGVG

-273 GEASPSKATSPA
+273 KETSTSKAISPV
-285 ITYPAVVNTQK
+285 ITYPAAVNSQK
-296 ATSATAFNNAVET
+296 STSAKAFNNAVET

-332 LENVSDEVVKLR
+332 LENVSDEIVKLR

-349 GNKFGLSDLWR
+349 GNKFGLSDLWK

-366 NKINIGDQAGK
+366 NKINIGDRAGK
-377 NKRNKPKRKGRN
+377 NKRNKSKRKGRN

-396 VGEKAAAG
+396 VGEKVAAGSAAAG
-404 TAAAGAGA
+404 TGVGT
-412 GAAKTVKTKVSKAKD
+412 AKAVKNKISKPKDVST
-427 ISTTSDASKGIAK
+427 ISDTSKGIAK

-448 VKPAGVVAEE
+448 AKSAGVVAED
-458 ATVKTGE
+458 TTIKTGE
-465 TVAKKKTESVALK
+465 AIAKKKTESVALK

-489 STAARAIPII
+489 STAARAVPII

-511 GYTDTDAQKAAFG
+511 GYTDTEAQKAAFG
-524 LSDDDAVSE
+524 LSDDDDVSE

-586 NGAVDVTKSV
+586 NGAVDITKSV

-638 GRNGEDG
+638 GRDGEDG

-654 TEFSSPANN
+654 AEFNAPASN

-688 LVFANQEGATLES
+688 LVFANQEGAALEA

-751 KWAPPNENNTNQYID
+751 KWAPPKENNTNQYID

-777 EKIDVSKPEVMTQ
+777 EKIDVSNPEVMTQ

-895 PQKTGNQPQP
+895 PQKTGNQSQP
-905 INSENADVNTGSPS
+905 INPENVDVNTGSPS

-928 NESGI
+928 NDSGV
-933 SGASNLFGGAATS
+933 GNLFGGAATS

-951 LDLVKDFA
+951 LGLIKDFA
-959 LATSFGSISSLS
+959 SATSFGSISSLS

-980 LTEKISG
+980 LTEKISS

-992 FGFKKASQ
+992 FGFQKASQ
-1000 VADIAT
+1000 VTDIRDAL
-1006 AIQQKRTVNHDTEII
+1006 QKRPKAERDMPSV
-1021 DLLPGD
+1021 DLLSG
-1027 QVSPSTP
+1027 V
-1034 KTPLQEQALAISQAM
+1034 
-1049 EGFSSAAPVPKT
+1049 SSASESEKISVNSRGIPV
-1061 PQQEQALA
+1061 
-1069 ISQAMAGFSSAAPA
+1069 
-1083 PKTPQQEQAL
+1083 
-1093 AISQAM
+1093 
-1099 ADFSSAAPAPKTP
+1099 
-1112 QQEQALA
+1112 
-1119 ISQAMEGFSSA
+1119 
-1130 APAPKTPQQAQAL
+1130 
-1143 AISQAM
+1143 
-1149 EGFSSAAPAPKTPQ
+1149 
-1163 QEQALAISQAM
+1163 
-1174 AGFSSAAPAPKT
+1174 
-1186 PQQEQALA
+1186 
-1194 INQAMAGAAPVV
+1194 
-1206 TSGKRTITAPSDVQI
+1206 
-1221 YDNGYKVVTGEDKS
+1221 YDNGYKVIDGEDKGVL
-1235 FFGSLFDST
+1235 GSLFDSSLT
-1244 VSGLK
+1244 GLK
-1249 QTGTAVIP
+1249 RISSAVLP
-1257 AVGDNL
+1257 AIGDNV
-1263 SRLVGGIDS
+1263 SRLIGGVDG
-1272 TGILNDLV
+1272 TGIVNDLV
-1280 MQSTGQNSAIA
+1280 YQATGQNSTIA
-1291 RAISPLTRNVGD
+1291 RAISPLTRSAGS
-1303 WLNGGIQQ
+1303 WLNNGIQQ
-1311 TANSIRGIATGANNA
+1311 TADSIRGISNEANNA

-1392 TKGDPDN
+1392 TKGDPDK

-1411 ASTTINDQSL
+1411 ASTTINDPSL

>member
-9 STGRKIQSSSR
+9 SPGRKIQSSSR

-111 LPMKKGRTQVNN
+111 LPMKKGRTQINN

-404 TAAAGAGA
+404 TAAAGAAAGAGA

-905 INSENADVNTGSPS
+905 INPENADVNTGSPS

-1034 KTPLQEQALAISQAM
+1034 KTP
-1049 EGFSSAAPVPKT
+1049 
-1061 PQQEQALA
+1061 QQEQALA

-1083 PKTPQQEQAL
+1083 PKTPQQE
-1093 AISQAM
+1093 
-1099 ADFSSAAPAPKTP
+1099 
-1112 QQEQALA
+1112 
-1119 ISQAMEGFSSA
+1119 
-1130 APAPKTPQQAQAL
+1130 QAL

>member
-1 MASTPYVK
+1 MP
-9 STGRKIQSSSR
+9 
-20 ETLIAAG
+20 
-27 KREVILKENK
+27 
-37 DRIAIIDAIQGA
+37 
-49 STNELNALAEIKDAI
+49 
-64 LSGRGSITQLGE
+64 
-76 NQGKVSQRLSRR
+76 
-88 LIASEPYVSDDAK
+88 
-101 NTQANPYIKR
+101 
-111 LPMKKGRTQVNN
+111 
-123 GEERLIVAT
+123 
-132 NTSERVHFASSRQ
+132 
-145 SAQKLKGSV
+145 
-154 PVAANSAPLEPQSP
+154 PL
-168 QSQKGP
+168 
-174 LRDSNGRFVSQK
+174 
-186 NNEDIARKKE
+186 
-196 WQKAHKADAKLQEGF
+196 
-211 LRKLGSIIG
+211 
-220 VDGNQSSSEESLT
+220 
-233 DAAGVG
+233 
-239 AGGPLWM
+239 
-246 AARGMYDITKEITG
+246 
-260 KAESLKEW
+260 
-268 VEKGK
+268 
-273 GEASPSKATSPA
+273 
-285 ITYPAVVNTQK
+285 
-296 ATSATAFNNAVET
+296 
-309 KSAQAVEE
+309 
-317 QTKILQTNDNKIIDG
+317 
-332 LENVSDEVVKLR
+332 
-344 KSVSS
+344 
-349 GNKFGLSDLWR
+349 
-360 NRASRR
+360 
-366 NKINIGDQAGK
+366 
-377 NKRNKPKRKGRN
+377 
-389 LGKKALS
+389 
-396 VGEKAAAG
+396 
-404 TAAAGAGA
+404 
-412 GAAKTVKTKVSKAKD
+412 
-427 ISTTSDASKGIAK
+427 
-440 ETKNTAKA
+440 
-448 VKPAGVVAEE
+448 KPA
-458 ATVKTGE
+458 KPLQR
-465 TVAKKKTESVALK
+465 KKTESVALK

-489 STAARAIPII
+489 STAARAVPII

-511 GYTDTDAQKAAFG
+511 GYTDTEAQKAAFG
-524 LSDDDAVSE
+524 LSDDNAVSE

-586 NGAVDVTKSV
+586 NGAVDITKSV

-654 TEFSSPANN
+654 TEFSAPANN

-905 INSENADVNTGSPS
+905 INPENADVNTGSPS
-919 SLLERLIAI
+919 SLLERLITI

-1027 QVSPSTP
+1027 QVSPST
-1034 KTPLQEQALAISQAM
+1034 
-1049 EGFSSAAPVPKT
+1049 
-1061 PQQEQALA
+1061 
-1069 ISQAMAGFSSAAPA
+1069 
-1083 PKTPQQEQAL
+1083 
-1093 AISQAM
+1093 
-1099 ADFSSAAPAPKTP
+1099 
-1112 QQEQALA
+1112 
-1119 ISQAMEGFSSA
+1119 
-1130 APAPKTPQQAQAL
+1130 
-1143 AISQAM
+1143 
-1149 EGFSSAAPAPKTPQ
+1149 
-1163 QEQALAISQAM
+1163 
-1174 AGFSSAAPAPKT
+1174 PKT

>member
-1 MASTPYVK
+1 MDISPLA
-9 STGRKIQSSSR
+9 
-20 ETLIAAG
+20 TLNNYRNGEHSICQKPWKKNTKLKPGNVDRAG

-37 DRIAIIDAIQGA
+37 DRIAIIDAIQEA
-49 STNELNALAEIKDAI
+49 STNELKALAEVKDAI
-64 LSGRGSITQLGE
+64 LSGASTITQQDE
-76 NQGKVSQRLSRR
+76 RQGRVSNRLSRR
-88 LIASEPYVSDDAK
+88 RKEYEQSTSDSVRDVQ
-101 NTQANPYIKR
+101 TNPYKKR
-111 LPMKKGRTQVNN
+111 LPAKK
-123 GEERLIVAT
+123 ERAPINQTVDRAIVAT
-132 NTSERVHFASSRQ
+132 NTPESVRSVQSRQ
-145 SAQKLKGSV
+145 TIRKSEGFI
-154 PVAANSAPLEPQSP
+154 PVAANSAPLEPQPP
-168 QSQKGP
+168 QSLKGP

-186 NNEDIARKKE
+186 SNEDVARKKE
-196 WQKAHKADAKLQEGF
+196 LQNARKADAKLQAGF
-211 LRKLGSIIG
+211 LRKLGSIMG

-233 DAAGVG
+233 NAAGVG

-273 GEASPSKATSPA
+273 KETSTSKAISPV
-285 ITYPAVVNTQK
+285 ITYPAAVNSQK
-296 ATSATAFNNAVET
+296 ATSAKAFNNAVET

-332 LENVSDEVVKLR
+332 LENVSDEIVKLR

-349 GNKFGLSDLWR
+349 GNKFGLSDLWK

-366 NKINIGDQAGK
+366 NKINIGDQTGK
-377 NKRNKPKRKGRN
+377 NKRNKSKRKGRN

-396 VGEKAAAG
+396 AGEKVAAGSAAAG
-404 TAAAGAGA
+404 TGV
-412 GAAKTVKTKVSKAKD
+412 GAAKVVKNKISKPKDVST
-427 ISTTSDASKGIAK
+427 ISDTSKGIAK

-448 VKPAGVVAEE
+448 VKSAGVVAED
-458 ATVKTGE
+458 ATIKTGE
-465 TVAKKKTESVALK
+465 AIAKKKTESVALK

-489 STAARAIPII
+489 STAARAVPII

-511 GYTDTDAQKAAFG
+511 GYTDTEAQKAAFG

-586 NGAVDVTKSV
+586 NGAVDITKSV

-654 TEFSSPANN
+654 TEFSAPANN

-777 EKIDVSKPEVMTQ
+777 EKIDVSNPEVMTQ

-895 PQKTGNQPQP
+895 PQKTGNQSQP
-905 INSENADVNTGSPS
+905 INPENVDVNTGSPS
-919 SLLERLIAI
+919 RMLERLIAI
-928 NESGI
+928 NDSGV
-933 SGASNLFGGAATS
+933 GNLFGGAATS

-951 LDLVKDFA
+951 LGLIKDFA
-959 LATSFGSISSLS
+959 SATSFGSISSLS

-980 LTEKISG
+980 LTEKISS

-992 FGFKKASQ
+992 FGFQKASQ
-1000 VADIAT
+1000 VTDIRDAL
-1006 AIQQKRTVNHDTEII
+1006 QKRPKAERDMPSV
-1021 DLLPGD
+1021 DLLSG
-1027 QVSPSTP
+1027 V
-1034 KTPLQEQALAISQAM
+1034 
-1049 EGFSSAAPVPKT
+1049 SSASESEKISVNSRGIPV
-1061 PQQEQALA
+1061 
-1069 ISQAMAGFSSAAPA
+1069 
-1083 PKTPQQEQAL
+1083 
-1093 AISQAM
+1093 
-1099 ADFSSAAPAPKTP
+1099 
-1112 QQEQALA
+1112 
-1119 ISQAMEGFSSA
+1119 
-1130 APAPKTPQQAQAL
+1130 
-1143 AISQAM
+1143 
-1149 EGFSSAAPAPKTPQ
+1149 
-1163 QEQALAISQAM
+1163 
-1174 AGFSSAAPAPKT
+1174 
-1186 PQQEQALA
+1186 
-1194 INQAMAGAAPVV
+1194 
-1206 TSGKRTITAPSDVQI
+1206 
-1221 YDNGYKVVTGEDKS
+1221 YDNGYKVIDGEDKGVL
-1235 FFGSLFDST
+1235 GSLFDSSLT
-1244 VSGLK
+1244 GLK
-1249 QTGTAVIP
+1249 RISSAVLP
-1257 AVGDNL
+1257 AIGDNVSQL
-1263 SRLVGGIDS
+1263 IGGVDG
-1272 TGILNDLV
+1272 TGIVNDLV
-1280 MQSTGQNSAIA
+1280 YQATGQNSTIA
-1291 RAISPLTRNVGD
+1291 RAISPLTKSAGS
-1303 WLNGGIQQ
+1303 WLNNGIQQ
-1311 TANSIRGIATGANNA
+1311 TADSIRGISNEANNA

-1340 MPPQLPTVTDLARS
+1340 LPPQLPTVTDLARS

-1392 TKGDPDN
+1392 TKGDPDK

-1411 ASTTINDQSL
+1411 ASTTINDPSL

>member
-1 MASTPYVK
+1 MDISPLA
-9 STGRKIQSSSR
+9 
-20 ETLIAAG
+20 TLNNYRNGEHSICQKPWKKNTKLKPGNVDRAG

-37 DRIAIIDAIQGA
+37 DRIAIIDAIQEA
-49 STNELNALAEIKDAI
+49 STNELKALAEVKDAI
-64 LSGRGSITQLGE
+64 LSGARTITQQDE
-76 NQGKVSQRLSRR
+76 RQGRVSNRLSRR
-88 LIASEPYVSDDAK
+88 RKDYEQSTSDSVRDVQ
-101 NTQANPYIKR
+101 TNPYKKR
-111 LPMKKGRTQVNN
+111 LPAKK
-123 GEERLIVAT
+123 ERAPINQTVDRSIVAT
-132 NTSERVHFASSRQ
+132 NTPESVRSVQSRQ
-145 SAQKLKGSV
+145 TIRKSDGFI

-168 QSQKGP
+168 QSLKGP

-186 NNEDIARKKE
+186 SNEDVARKKE
-196 WQKAHKADAKLQEGF
+196 LQNARKADAKLQAGF
-211 LRKLGSIIG
+211 LRKLGSIMG

-233 DAAGVG
+233 NAAGVG

-273 GEASPSKATSPA
+273 KETSTSKAISPV
-285 ITYPAVVNTQK
+285 ITYPAAVNSQK
-296 ATSATAFNNAVET
+296 STSAKAFNNAVET

-332 LENVSDEVVKLR
+332 LENVSDEIVKLR

-349 GNKFGLSDLWR
+349 GNKFGLSDLWK

-366 NKINIGDQAGK
+366 NKINIGDRAGK
-377 NKRNKPKRKGRN
+377 NKRNKSKRKGRN

-396 VGEKAAAG
+396 VGEKVTAGSAAAG
-404 TAAAGAGA
+404 TGVGT
-412 GAAKTVKTKVSKAKD
+412 AKAVKNKISKPKDVST
-427 ISTTSDASKGIAK
+427 ISDTSKGIAK

-448 VKPAGVVAEE
+448 VKSAGVVAED
-458 ATVKTGE
+458 TTIKTGE
-465 TVAKKKTESVALK
+465 AIAKKKTESVALK

-489 STAARAIPII
+489 STAARAVPII

-511 GYTDTDAQKAAFG
+511 GYTDTEAQKAAFG

-586 NGAVDVTKSV
+586 NGAVDITKSV

-638 GRNGEDG
+638 GRDGEDG

-654 TEFSSPANN
+654 AEFNAPASN

-688 LVFANQEGATLES
+688 LVFANQEGAALEA

-751 KWAPPNENNTNQYID
+751 KWAPPKENNTNQYID

-777 EKIDVSKPEVMTQ
+777 EKIDVSNPEVMTQ

-895 PQKTGNQPQP
+895 PQKTGNQSQP
-905 INSENADVNTGSPS
+905 INPENVDVNTGSPS

-928 NESGI
+928 NDSGV
-933 SGASNLFGGAATS
+933 GNLFGGAATS

-951 LDLVKDFA
+951 LGLIKDFA
-959 LATSFGSISSLS
+959 SATSFGSISSLS

-980 LTEKISG
+980 LTEKISS

-992 FGFKKASQ
+992 FGFQKASQ
-1000 VADIAT
+1000 ITDIRDAL
-1006 AIQQKRTVNHDTEII
+1006 QKRPKAERDMPSV
-1021 DLLPGD
+1021 DLLSG
-1027 QVSPSTP
+1027 V
-1034 KTPLQEQALAISQAM
+1034 
-1049 EGFSSAAPVPKT
+1049 SSASESEKISVNSRGIPV
-1061 PQQEQALA
+1061 
-1069 ISQAMAGFSSAAPA
+1069 
-1083 PKTPQQEQAL
+1083 
-1093 AISQAM
+1093 
-1099 ADFSSAAPAPKTP
+1099 
-1112 QQEQALA
+1112 
-1119 ISQAMEGFSSA
+1119 
-1130 APAPKTPQQAQAL
+1130 
-1143 AISQAM
+1143 
-1149 EGFSSAAPAPKTPQ
+1149 
-1163 QEQALAISQAM
+1163 
-1174 AGFSSAAPAPKT
+1174 
-1186 PQQEQALA
+1186 
-1194 INQAMAGAAPVV
+1194 
-1206 TSGKRTITAPSDVQI
+1206 
-1221 YDNGYKVVTGEDKS
+1221 YDNGYKVIDGEDKGVL
-1235 FFGSLFDST
+1235 GSLFDSSLT
-1244 VSGLK
+1244 GLK
-1249 QTGTAVIP
+1249 RISSAVLP
-1257 AVGDNL
+1257 AIGDNV
-1263 SRLVGGIDS
+1263 SRLIGGVDG
-1272 TGILNDLV
+1272 TGIVNDLV
-1280 MQSTGQNSAIA
+1280 YQATGQNSTIA
-1291 RAISPLTRNVGD
+1291 RAISPLTRSAGS
-1303 WLNGGIQQ
+1303 WLNNGIQQ
-1311 TANSIRGIATGANNA
+1311 TADSIRGISNEANNA

-1392 TKGDPDN
+1392 TKGDPDK
-1399 VVKTSQPQPRPR
+1399 VIKTSQPQPRPR
-1411 ASTTINDQSL
+1411 ASTTINDPSL

>member
-1 MASTPYVK
+1 MDISPLA
-9 STGRKIQSSSR
+9 
-20 ETLIAAG
+20 TLNNYRNGEHSICQKPWKKNTKLKLGNVDRAG

-37 DRIAIIDAIQGA
+37 DRIAIIDAIQEA
-49 STNELNALAEIKDAI
+49 STNELKALAEVKDAI
-64 LSGRGSITQLGE
+64 LSGARTITQQDE
-76 NQGKVSQRLSRR
+76 RQGRVSNRLSRR
-88 LIASEPYVSDDAK
+88 RKDYEQSTSDSVRDVQ
-101 NTQANPYIKR
+101 TNPYKKR
-111 LPMKKGRTQVNN
+111 LPAKK
-123 GEERLIVAT
+123 ERAPINQTVDRSIVAT
-132 NTSERVHFASSRQ
+132 NTPESVRSVQSRQ
-145 SAQKLKGSV
+145 TIRKSDGFI

-168 QSQKGP
+168 QSLKGP

-186 NNEDIARKKE
+186 SNEDVAKKKE
-196 WQKAHKADAKLQEGF
+196 LQNARKADAKLQAGF
-211 LRKLGSIIG
+211 LRKLGSIMG

-233 DAAGVG
+233 NAAGVG

-273 GEASPSKATSPA
+273 KETSTSKAISPV
-285 ITYPAVVNTQK
+285 ITYPAAVNSQK
-296 ATSATAFNNAVET
+296 STSAKAFNNAVET

-332 LENVSDEVVKLR
+332 LENVSDEIVKLR

-349 GNKFGLSDLWR
+349 GNKFGLSDLWK

-366 NKINIGDQAGK
+366 NKINIGDRAGK
-377 NKRNKPKRKGRN
+377 NKRNKSKRKGRN

-396 VGEKAAAG
+396 VGEKVAAGSAAAG
-404 TAAAGAGA
+404 TGVGT
-412 GAAKTVKTKVSKAKD
+412 AKAVKNKISKPKDVST
-427 ISTTSDASKGIAK
+427 ISDTSKGIAK

-448 VKPAGVVAEE
+448 VKSAGVVAED
-458 ATVKTGE
+458 TTIKTGE
-465 TVAKKKTESVALK
+465 AIAKKKTESVALK

-489 STAARAIPII
+489 STAARAVPII

-511 GYTDTDAQKAAFG
+511 GYTDTEAQKAAFG

-586 NGAVDVTKSV
+586 NGAVDITKSV

-638 GRNGEDG
+638 GRDGEDG

-654 TEFSSPANN
+654 AEFNAPASN

-688 LVFANQEGATLES
+688 LVFANQEGAALEA

-751 KWAPPNENNTNQYID
+751 KWAPPKENNTNQYID

-777 EKIDVSKPEVMTQ
+777 EKIDVSNPEVMTQ

-895 PQKTGNQPQP
+895 PQKTGNQSQP
-905 INSENADVNTGSPS
+905 INPENVDVNTGSPS

-928 NESGI
+928 NDSGV
-933 SGASNLFGGAATS
+933 GNLFGGAATS

-951 LDLVKDFA
+951 LGLIKDFA
-959 LATSFGSISSLS
+959 SATSFGSISSLS

-980 LTEKISG
+980 LTEKISS

-992 FGFKKASQ
+992 FGFQKASQ
-1000 VADIAT
+1000 VTDIRDAL
-1006 AIQQKRTVNHDTEII
+1006 QKRPKAERDMPSV
-1021 DLLPGD
+1021 DLLSG
-1027 QVSPSTP
+1027 V
-1034 KTPLQEQALAISQAM
+1034 
-1049 EGFSSAAPVPKT
+1049 SSASESEKISVNSRGIPV
-1061 PQQEQALA
+1061 
-1069 ISQAMAGFSSAAPA
+1069 
-1083 PKTPQQEQAL
+1083 
-1093 AISQAM
+1093 
-1099 ADFSSAAPAPKTP
+1099 
-1112 QQEQALA
+1112 
-1119 ISQAMEGFSSA
+1119 
-1130 APAPKTPQQAQAL
+1130 
-1143 AISQAM
+1143 
-1149 EGFSSAAPAPKTPQ
+1149 
-1163 QEQALAISQAM
+1163 
-1174 AGFSSAAPAPKT
+1174 
-1186 PQQEQALA
+1186 
-1194 INQAMAGAAPVV
+1194 
-1206 TSGKRTITAPSDVQI
+1206 
-1221 YDNGYKVVTGEDKS
+1221 YDNGYKVIDGEDKGVL
-1235 FFGSLFDST
+1235 GSLFDSSLT
-1244 VSGLK
+1244 GLK
-1249 QTGTAVIP
+1249 RISSAVLP
-1257 AVGDNL
+1257 AIGDNV
-1263 SRLVGGIDS
+1263 SRLIGGVDG
-1272 TGILNDLV
+1272 TGIVNDLV
-1280 MQSTGQNSAIA
+1280 YQATGQNSTIA
-1291 RAISPLTRNVGD
+1291 RAISPLTRSAGS
-1303 WLNGGIQQ
+1303 WLNNGIQQ
-1311 TANSIRGIATGANNA
+1311 TADSIRGISNEANNA

-1392 TKGDPDN
+1392 TKGDPDK

-1411 ASTTINDQSL
+1411 ASTTINDPSL

>member
-1 MASTPYVK
+1 MDISPLV
-9 STGRKIQSSSR
+9 
-20 ETLIAAG
+20 TLNNCHNGEHSICQKPWKKNTKFKPGNVVAAG

-49 STNELNALAEIKDAI
+49 STNELKALAEIKDAI
-64 LSGRGSITQLGE
+64 LSGASTITQQAE
-76 NQGKVSQRLSRR
+76 RQGRVSNRLSRR
-88 LIASEPYVSDDAK
+88 RKEYEQSTSDSVRDVQ
-101 NTQANPYIKR
+101 TNPYKKR
-111 LPMKKGRTQVNN
+111 LPAKK
-123 GEERLIVAT
+123 ERAPLNQTVDRSIVAT
-132 NTSERVHFASSRQ
+132 NTPESVRSVQSRQ
-145 SAQKLKGSV
+145 TIRKSDGFI
-154 PVAANSAPLEPQSP
+154 PVAANSAPLEPQSL
-168 QSQKGP
+168 KGP
-174 LRDSNGRFVSQK
+174 LRDGNGRFVSQK
-186 NNEDIARKKE
+186 SNEDIARKKE
-196 WQKAHKADAKLQEGF
+196 LQNARKADAKLQAGF
-211 LRKLGSIIG
+211 LRKLGSIMG
-220 VDGNQSSSEESLT
+220 MDNHQSAGEDAIT
-233 DAAGVG
+233 NAAGVG

-246 AARGMYDITKEITG
+246 AARGIYDITKEITG

-268 VEKGK
+268 SDKGDSNLSTS
-273 GEASPSKATSPA
+273 ESKPAA
-285 ITYPAVVNTQK
+285 ITYPAPRNEK
-296 ATSATAFNNAVET
+296 NSASSAAFNNAIEA
-309 KSAQAVEE
+309 KSVRVVEE
-317 QTKILQTNDNKIIDG
+317 QTKVLQSNDARIIDE
-332 LENVSDEVVKLR
+332 LENVSDEIVKLR
-344 KSVSS
+344 KSMKTK
-349 GNKFGLSDLWR
+349 GNGIKLSDLFSR
-360 NRASRR
+360 NRDRITSNR
-366 NKINIGDQAGK
+366 NKTNRNKNKSKKDRRADKRPEAKKDKIKTTTTEKGETSTPKDKVEKKQQNSKNNSVKNENHQPRNAGK
-377 NKRNKPKRKGRN
+377 EAIG
-389 LGKKALS
+389 
-396 VGEKAAAG
+396 
-404 TAAAGAGA
+404 
-412 GAAKTVKTKVSKAKD
+412 
-427 ISTTSDASKGIAK
+427 DASKTTEKVADKGARKTASTGIAK
-440 ETKNTAKA
+440 AATEATTEKVAIATGENLAKKEAGKIALKAAGGAA
-448 VKPAGVVAEE
+448 VRAGVR
-458 ATVKTGE
+458 G
-465 TVAKKKTESVALK
+465 
-478 SAAKIGVKSAA
+478 
-489 STAARAIPII
+489 IPII
-499 GSLAMAGYDAID
+499 GNIAMAGYDAID
-511 GYTDTDAQKAAFG
+511 GYTDTEAQKAAFG
-524 LSDDDAVSE
+524 LSDDNAVST
-533 QQKTAYATANVLDM
+533 QQKTAYAAANVLDM

-561 ISALGFERAGE
+561 ISALGFEGAGE
-572 KLQNFDTGDIARGV
+572 KLQNFDTGDIARDI
-586 NGAVDVTKSV
+586 NSSIDTTKTV
-596 FGSLKDTFLSTDE
+596 FSSLKESFSSSSEGTA
-609 NTKQVK
+609 QVK
-615 KAVEDGTKKTVDAI
+615 KAVEDGTKQTVTAI
-629 HSLGEQLQG
+629 NNLGRQLQG
-638 GRNGEDG
+638 GRDGEDG

-654 TEFSSPANN
+654 AEFNAPTSN

-688 LVFANQEGATLES
+688 LVFANQEGATLEA

-738 GYQKLQTVSSIIS
+738 GHQKLQTVSSIIS

-777 EKIDVSKPEVMTQ
+777 EKIDVSNPEVMTQ

-814 GAFNTNTGRWEGQF
+814 GAFNANTGRWEGRF
-828 SDETLARINKIQ
+828 SDETLARLNKIQ
-840 KENGGQLIARDSQY
+840 QENGGQLIARDSQY

-862 ANGKSPA
+862 ADGTSPA
-869 QPVLNAVPTATQQPI
+869 QPVLNAVPTATPKPI

-889 AQAVKK
+889 AQAAKK
-895 PQKTGNQPQP
+895 PQKKGNQPQP
-905 INSENADVNTGSPS
+905 INPENADVNTGSPS

-959 LATSFGSISSLS
+959 SATSFGSISSLS

-1034 KTPLQEQALAISQAM
+1034 KTPQQEQALAISQAM
-1049 EGFSSAAPVPKT
+1049 AGFSSAAPAPKT
-1061 PQQEQALA
+1061 PQQEQVLA

-1099 ADFSSAAPAPKTP
+1099 A
-1112 QQEQALA
+1112 
-1119 ISQAMEGFSSA
+1119 
-1130 APAPKTPQQAQAL
+1130 
-1143 AISQAM
+1143 
-1149 EGFSSAAPAPKTPQ
+1149 GFSSAAPAPKTPQ

>member
-1 MASTPYVK
+1 MDISPLA
-9 STGRKIQSSSR
+9 
-20 ETLIAAG
+20 TLNNYRNGEHSICQKPWKKNTKLKPGNVDRAG

-37 DRIAIIDAIQGA
+37 DRIAIIDAIQEA
-49 STNELNALAEIKDAI
+49 STNELKALAEVKDAI
-64 LSGRGSITQLGE
+64 LSGASTITQQDE
-76 NQGKVSQRLSRR
+76 RQGRVSNRLSRR
-88 LIASEPYVSDDAK
+88 RKDYEQSTSDSVRDVQ
-101 NTQANPYIKR
+101 TNPYKKR
-111 LPMKKGRTQVNN
+111 LPAKK
-123 GEERLIVAT
+123 ERAPINQTVDRSIVAT
-132 NTSERVHFASSRQ
+132 NTPESVRSVQSRQ
-145 SAQKLKGSV
+145 TIRKPDGFI

-168 QSQKGP
+168 QSLKGP
-174 LRDSNGRFVSQK
+174 LRDSSGRFVSQK
-186 NNEDIARKKE
+186 SNEDVARKKE
-196 WQKAHKADAKLQEGF
+196 LQNARKADAKLQAGF
-211 LRKLGSIIG
+211 LRKLGSIMG

-233 DAAGVG
+233 NAAGVG

-273 GEASPSKATSPA
+273 KETSTSKAISPV
-285 ITYPAVVNTQK
+285 ITYPAVVNSQK
-296 ATSATAFNNAVET
+296 ATSAKAFNNAVET

-332 LENVSDEVVKLR
+332 LENVSDEILKLR

-349 GNKFGLSDLWR
+349 GNKFGLSDLWK

-366 NKINIGDQAGK
+366 NKINIGDQTGK
-377 NKRNKPKRKGRN
+377 NKRNKSKRKGRN

-396 VGEKAAAG
+396 AGEKVAAGSAAAG
-404 TAAAGAGA
+404 TGV
-412 GAAKTVKTKVSKAKD
+412 GAAKVVKNKISKPKDVST
-427 ISTTSDASKGIAK
+427 ISDTSKGIAK

-448 VKPAGVVAEE
+448 VKSAGVVAED
-458 ATVKTGE
+458 ATIKTGE
-465 TVAKKKTESVALK
+465 AIAKKKTESVALK

-489 STAARAIPII
+489 STAARAVPII
-499 GSLAMAGYDAID
+499 GSLAMAGYDTID
-511 GYTDTDAQKAAFG
+511 GYTDTEAQKAAFG

-586 NGAVDVTKSV
+586 NGAVDITKSV

-654 TEFSSPANN
+654 TEFSAPANN

-777 EKIDVSKPEVMTQ
+777 EKIDVSNPEVMTQ

-814 GAFNTNTGRWEGQF
+814 GAFNTNTGRWGGQF

-869 QPVLNAVPTATQQPI
+869 HPVLNAVPTATQQPI

-895 PQKTGNQPQP
+895 PQKTGNQSQP
-905 INSENADVNTGSPS
+905 INPENVDVNTGSPS

-928 NESGI
+928 NDSGV
-933 SGASNLFGGAATS
+933 GNLFGGAATS

-951 LDLVKDFA
+951 LGLIKDFA
-959 LATSFGSISSLS
+959 SATSFGSISSLS

-980 LTEKISG
+980 LTEKISS

-992 FGFKKASQ
+992 FGFQKASQ
-1000 VADIAT
+1000 VTDIRDAL
-1006 AIQQKRTVNHDTEII
+1006 QKRPKAERDMPSV
-1021 DLLPGD
+1021 DLLSG
-1027 QVSPSTP
+1027 V
-1034 KTPLQEQALAISQAM
+1034 
-1049 EGFSSAAPVPKT
+1049 SSASESEKISVNSRGIPV
-1061 PQQEQALA
+1061 
-1069 ISQAMAGFSSAAPA
+1069 
-1083 PKTPQQEQAL
+1083 
-1093 AISQAM
+1093 
-1099 ADFSSAAPAPKTP
+1099 
-1112 QQEQALA
+1112 
-1119 ISQAMEGFSSA
+1119 
-1130 APAPKTPQQAQAL
+1130 
-1143 AISQAM
+1143 
-1149 EGFSSAAPAPKTPQ
+1149 
-1163 QEQALAISQAM
+1163 
-1174 AGFSSAAPAPKT
+1174 
-1186 PQQEQALA
+1186 
-1194 INQAMAGAAPVV
+1194 
-1206 TSGKRTITAPSDVQI
+1206 
-1221 YDNGYKVVTGEDKS
+1221 YDNGYKVIDGEDKGVL
-1235 FFGSLFDST
+1235 GSLFDSSLT
-1244 VSGLK
+1244 GLK
-1249 QTGTAVIP
+1249 RISSAVLP
-1257 AVGDNL
+1257 AIGDNVSQL
-1263 SRLVGGIDS
+1263 IGGVDG
-1272 TGILNDLV
+1272 TGIVNDLV
-1280 MQSTGQNSAIA
+1280 YQATGQNSTIA
-1291 RAISPLTRNVGD
+1291 RAISPLTRSAGS
-1303 WLNGGIQQ
+1303 WLNNGIQQ
-1311 TANSIRGIATGANNA
+1311 TADSIRGISNEANNA

-1340 MPPQLPTVTDLARS
+1340 LPPQLPTVTDLARS

-1392 TKGDPDN
+1392 TKGDPDK

-1411 ASTTINDQSL
+1411 ASTTINDPSL

>member
-1 MASTPYVK
+1 MDISPLA
-9 STGRKIQSSSR
+9 
-20 ETLIAAG
+20 TLNNYRNGEHSICQKPWKKNTKLKLGNVDRAG

-37 DRIAIIDAIQGA
+37 DRIAIIDAIQEA
-49 STNELNALAEIKDAI
+49 STNELKALAEVKDAI
-64 LSGRGSITQLGE
+64 LSGASTITQQDE
-76 NQGKVSQRLSRR
+76 RQGRVSNRLSRR
-88 LIASEPYVSDDAK
+88 RKDYEQSTSDSVRDVQ
-101 NTQANPYIKR
+101 TNPYKKR
-111 LPMKKGRTQVNN
+111 LPAKK
-123 GEERLIVAT
+123 ERAPINQTVDRSIVAT
-132 NTSERVHFASSRQ
+132 STPESVRSVQSRQ
-145 SAQKLKGSV
+145 TIRKSDGFI

-168 QSQKGP
+168 QSLKGP

-186 NNEDIARKKE
+186 SNEDVARKKE
-196 WQKAHKADAKLQEGF
+196 LQNARKADAKLQAGF
-211 LRKLGSIIG
+211 LRKLGSIMG

-233 DAAGVG
+233 NAAGVG
-239 AGGPLWM
+239 ASGPLWM

-273 GEASPSKATSPA
+273 KETSTSKAISPV
-285 ITYPAVVNTQK
+285 ITYPAAVNSQK
-296 ATSATAFNNAVET
+296 STSAKAFNNAVET

-332 LENVSDEVVKLR
+332 LENVSDEIVKLR

-349 GNKFGLSDLWR
+349 GNKFGLSDLWK

-366 NKINIGDQAGK
+366 NKINIGDRAGK
-377 NKRNKPKRKGRN
+377 NKRNKSKRKGRN

-396 VGEKAAAG
+396 VGEKVAAGSAAAG
-404 TAAAGAGA
+404 TGVGT
-412 GAAKTVKTKVSKAKD
+412 AKAVKNKISKPKDVST
-427 ISTTSDASKGIAK
+427 ISDTSKGIAK

-448 VKPAGVVAEE
+448 VKSAGVVAED
-458 ATVKTGE
+458 TTIKTGE
-465 TVAKKKTESVALK
+465 AIAKKKTESVALK

-489 STAARAIPII
+489 STAARAVPII

-511 GYTDTDAQKAAFG
+511 GYTDTEAQKAAFG

-586 NGAVDVTKSV
+586 NGAVDITKSV

-638 GRNGEDG
+638 GRDGEDG

-654 TEFSSPANN
+654 AEFNAPASN

-688 LVFANQEGATLES
+688 LVFANQEGAALEA

-751 KWAPPNENNTNQYID
+751 KWAPPKENNTNQYID

-777 EKIDVSKPEVMTQ
+777 EKIDVSNPEVMTQ

-895 PQKTGNQPQP
+895 PQKTGNQSQP
-905 INSENADVNTGSPS
+905 INPENVDVNTGSPS

-928 NESGI
+928 NDSGV
-933 SGASNLFGGAATS
+933 GNLFGGAATS

-951 LDLVKDFA
+951 LGLIKDFA
-959 LATSFGSISSLS
+959 SATSFGSISSLS

-980 LTEKISG
+980 LTEKISS

-992 FGFKKASQ
+992 FGFQKASQ
-1000 VADIAT
+1000 VTDIRDAL
-1006 AIQQKRTVNHDTEII
+1006 QKRPKAERDMPSV
-1021 DLLPGD
+1021 DLLSG
-1027 QVSPSTP
+1027 V
-1034 KTPLQEQALAISQAM
+1034 
-1049 EGFSSAAPVPKT
+1049 SSASESEKISVNSRGIPV
-1061 PQQEQALA
+1061 
-1069 ISQAMAGFSSAAPA
+1069 
-1083 PKTPQQEQAL
+1083 
-1093 AISQAM
+1093 
-1099 ADFSSAAPAPKTP
+1099 
-1112 QQEQALA
+1112 
-1119 ISQAMEGFSSA
+1119 
-1130 APAPKTPQQAQAL
+1130 
-1143 AISQAM
+1143 
-1149 EGFSSAAPAPKTPQ
+1149 
-1163 QEQALAISQAM
+1163 
-1174 AGFSSAAPAPKT
+1174 
-1186 PQQEQALA
+1186 
-1194 INQAMAGAAPVV
+1194 
-1206 TSGKRTITAPSDVQI
+1206 
-1221 YDNGYKVVTGEDKS
+1221 YDNGYKVIDGEDKGVL
-1235 FFGSLFDST
+1235 GSLFDSSLT
-1244 VSGLK
+1244 GLK
-1249 QTGTAVIP
+1249 RISSAVLP
-1257 AVGDNL
+1257 AIGDNVSQL
-1263 SRLVGGIDS
+1263 IGGVDG
-1272 TGILNDLV
+1272 TGIVNDLV
-1280 MQSTGQNSAIA
+1280 YQATGQNSTIA
-1291 RAISPLTRNVGD
+1291 RAISPLTKSAGS
-1303 WLNGGIQQ
+1303 WLNNGIQQ
-1311 TANSIRGIATGANNA
+1311 TADSIRGISNEANNA

-1392 TKGDPDN
+1392 TKGDPDK

-1411 ASTTINDQSL
+1411 ASTTINDPSL

>member
-1 MASTPYVK
+1 M
-9 STGRKIQSSSR
+9 
-20 ETLIAAG
+20 
-27 KREVILKENK
+27 KENK
-37 DRIAIIDAIQGA
+37 DRIAIIDAIQEA
-49 STNELNALAEIKDAI
+49 STNELKALAEVKDAI
-64 LSGRGSITQLGE
+64 LSGASTITQQDE
-76 NQGKVSQRLSRR
+76 RQGRVSNRLSRR
-88 LIASEPYVSDDAK
+88 RKEYEQSTSDSVRDVQ
-101 NTQANPYIKR
+101 TNPYKKR
-111 LPMKKGRTQVNN
+111 LTAKK
-123 GEERLIVAT
+123 ERAPINQTVDRAIVAT
-132 NTSERVHFASSRQ
+132 NTPESVRSVQSRQ
-145 SAQKLKGSV
+145 TIRKSDGFI

-168 QSQKGP
+168 QSLKGP

-186 NNEDIARKKE
+186 SNEDVARKKE
-196 WQKAHKADAKLQEGF
+196 LQNARKADAKLQAGF
-211 LRKLGSIIG
+211 LRKLGSIMG

-233 DAAGVG
+233 NAAGVG

-273 GEASPSKATSPA
+273 KERSTSKAISPV
-285 ITYPAVVNTQK
+285 ITYPAAVNSQK
-296 ATSATAFNNAVET
+296 ATSAKAFNNAVET

-332 LENVSDEVVKLR
+332 LENVSDEIVKLR

-349 GNKFGLSDLWR
+349 GNKFGLSDLWK

-366 NKINIGDQAGK
+366 NKINIGDRAGK
-377 NKRNKPKRKGRN
+377 NKRNKSKRKGHN

-396 VGEKAAAG
+396 VGEKVAAGSAAAG
-404 TAAAGAGA
+404 TGVGT
-412 GAAKTVKTKVSKAKD
+412 AKAVKNKISKPKDVST
-427 ISTTSDASKGIAK
+427 ISDTSKGIAK

-448 VKPAGVVAEE
+448 VKSAGVVAED
-458 ATVKTGE
+458 TTIKTGE
-465 TVAKKKTESVALK
+465 AIAKKKTESVALK

-489 STAARAIPII
+489 STAARAVPII

-511 GYTDTDAQKAAFG
+511 GYTDTEAQKAAFG

-586 NGAVDVTKSV
+586 NGAVDITKSV

-638 GRNGEDG
+638 GRDGEDG

-654 TEFSSPANN
+654 AEFNAPASN

-688 LVFANQEGATLES
+688 LVFANQEGAALEA

-751 KWAPPNENNTNQYID
+751 KWAPPKENNTNQYID

-777 EKIDVSKPEVMTQ
+777 EKIDVSNPEVMTQ

-895 PQKTGNQPQP
+895 PQKTGNQSQP
-905 INSENADVNTGSPS
+905 INPENVDVNTGSPS

-928 NESGI
+928 NDSGV
-933 SGASNLFGGAATS
+933 GNLFGGAATS
-946 LAGTS
+946 IAGTS
-951 LDLVKDFA
+951 LGLIKDFA
-959 LATSFGSISSLS
+959 SATSFGSISSLS

-980 LTEKISG
+980 LTEKISS

-992 FGFKKASQ
+992 FGFQKASQ
-1000 VADIAT
+1000 VTDIRDAL
-1006 AIQQKRTVNHDTEII
+1006 QKRPKAERDMPSV
-1021 DLLPGD
+1021 DLLSG
-1027 QVSPSTP
+1027 V
-1034 KTPLQEQALAISQAM
+1034 
-1049 EGFSSAAPVPKT
+1049 SSASESEKISVNSRGIPV
-1061 PQQEQALA
+1061 
-1069 ISQAMAGFSSAAPA
+1069 
-1083 PKTPQQEQAL
+1083 
-1093 AISQAM
+1093 
-1099 ADFSSAAPAPKTP
+1099 
-1112 QQEQALA
+1112 
-1119 ISQAMEGFSSA
+1119 
-1130 APAPKTPQQAQAL
+1130 
-1143 AISQAM
+1143 
-1149 EGFSSAAPAPKTPQ
+1149 
-1163 QEQALAISQAM
+1163 
-1174 AGFSSAAPAPKT
+1174 
-1186 PQQEQALA
+1186 
-1194 INQAMAGAAPVV
+1194 
-1206 TSGKRTITAPSDVQI
+1206 
-1221 YDNGYKVVTGEDKS
+1221 YDNGYKVINGEDKGVL
-1235 FFGSLFDST
+1235 GSLFDSSLT
-1244 VSGLK
+1244 GLK
-1249 QTGTAVIP
+1249 RISSAVLP
-1257 AVGDNL
+1257 AIGDNV
-1263 SRLVGGIDS
+1263 SRLIGGVDG
-1272 TGILNDLV
+1272 TGIVNDLV
-1280 MQSTGQNSAIA
+1280 YQATGQNSTIA
-1291 RAISPLTRNVGD
+1291 RAISPLTRSAGS
-1303 WLNGGIQQ
+1303 WLNNGIQQ
-1311 TANSIRGIATGANNA
+1311 TADSIRGISNEANNA

-1392 TKGDPDN
+1392 TKGDPDK

-1411 ASTTINDQSL
+1411 ASTTINDPSL

>member
-1 MASTPYVK
+1 MDISPLA
-9 STGRKIQSSSR
+9 
-20 ETLIAAG
+20 TLNNYRNGEHSICQKPWKKNTKLKLGNVDRAG

-37 DRIAIIDAIQGA
+37 DRIAIIDAIQEA
-49 STNELNALAEIKDAI
+49 STNELKALAEVKDAI
-64 LSGRGSITQLGE
+64 LSGASTITQQDE
-76 NQGKVSQRLSRR
+76 RQGRVSNRLSRR
-88 LIASEPYVSDDAK
+88 RKDYEQSTSDSVRDVQ
-101 NTQANPYIKR
+101 TNPYKKR
-111 LPMKKGRTQVNN
+111 LPAKK
-123 GEERLIVAT
+123 ERAPINQTVDRSIVAT
-132 NTSERVHFASSRQ
+132 NTPESVRSVQSRQ
-145 SAQKLKGSV
+145 TIRKSDGFI

-168 QSQKGP
+168 QSLKGP

-186 NNEDIARKKE
+186 SNEDVARKKE
-196 WQKAHKADAKLQEGF
+196 LQNARKADAKLQAGF
-211 LRKLGSIIG
+211 LRKLGSIMG

-233 DAAGVG
+233 NAAGVG

-273 GEASPSKATSPA
+273 KETSTSKAISPV
-285 ITYPAVVNTQK
+285 ITYPAAVNSQK
-296 ATSATAFNNAVET
+296 STSAKAFNNAVET

-332 LENVSDEVVKLR
+332 LENVSDEIVKLR

-349 GNKFGLSDLWR
+349 GNKFGLSDLWK

-366 NKINIGDQAGK
+366 NKINIGDRAGK
-377 NKRNKPKRKGRN
+377 NKRNKSKRKGRN

-396 VGEKAAAG
+396 VGEKVAAGSAAAG
-404 TAAAGAGA
+404 TGVGT
-412 GAAKTVKTKVSKAKD
+412 AKAVKNKISKPKDVST
-427 ISTTSDASKGIAK
+427 ISDTSKGIAK

-448 VKPAGVVAEE
+448 VKSAGVVAED
-458 ATVKTGE
+458 TTIKTGE
-465 TVAKKKTESVALK
+465 AIAKKKTESVALK

-489 STAARAIPII
+489 STAARAVPII

-511 GYTDTDAQKAAFG
+511 GYTDTEAQKAAFG

-586 NGAVDVTKSV
+586 NCAVDITKSV

-638 GRNGEDG
+638 GRDGEDG

-654 TEFSSPANN
+654 AEFNAPASN

-688 LVFANQEGATLES
+688 LVFANQEGAALEA

-751 KWAPPNENNTNQYID
+751 KWAPPKENNTNQYID

-777 EKIDVSKPEVMTQ
+777 EKIDVSNPEVMTQ

-895 PQKTGNQPQP
+895 PQKTGNQSQP
-905 INSENADVNTGSPS
+905 INPENVDVNTGSPS

-928 NESGI
+928 NDSGV
-933 SGASNLFGGAATS
+933 GNLFGGAATS

-951 LDLVKDFA
+951 LGLIKDFA
-959 LATSFGSISSLS
+959 SATSFGSISSLS

-980 LTEKISG
+980 LTEKISS

-992 FGFKKASQ
+992 FGFQKASQ
-1000 VADIAT
+1000 VTDIRDAL
-1006 AIQQKRTVNHDTEII
+1006 QKRPKAERDMPSV
-1021 DLLPGD
+1021 DLLSG
-1027 QVSPSTP
+1027 V
-1034 KTPLQEQALAISQAM
+1034 
-1049 EGFSSAAPVPKT
+1049 SSASESEKISVNSRGIPV
-1061 PQQEQALA
+1061 
-1069 ISQAMAGFSSAAPA
+1069 
-1083 PKTPQQEQAL
+1083 
-1093 AISQAM
+1093 
-1099 ADFSSAAPAPKTP
+1099 
-1112 QQEQALA
+1112 
-1119 ISQAMEGFSSA
+1119 
-1130 APAPKTPQQAQAL
+1130 
-1143 AISQAM
+1143 
-1149 EGFSSAAPAPKTPQ
+1149 
-1163 QEQALAISQAM
+1163 
-1174 AGFSSAAPAPKT
+1174 
-1186 PQQEQALA
+1186 
-1194 INQAMAGAAPVV
+1194 
-1206 TSGKRTITAPSDVQI
+1206 
-1221 YDNGYKVVTGEDKS
+1221 YDNGYKVIDGEDKGVL
-1235 FFGSLFDST
+1235 GSLFDSSLT
-1244 VSGLK
+1244 GLK
-1249 QTGTAVIP
+1249 RISSAVLP
-1257 AVGDNL
+1257 AIGDNVSQL
-1263 SRLVGGIDS
+1263 IGGVDG
-1272 TGILNDLV
+1272 TGIVNDLV
-1280 MQSTGQNSAIA
+1280 YQATGQNSTIA
-1291 RAISPLTRNVGD
+1291 RAISPLTKSAGS
-1303 WLNGGIQQ
+1303 WLNNGIQQ
-1311 TANSIRGIATGANNA
+1311 TADSIRGISNEANNA

-1392 TKGDPDN
+1392 TKGDPDK

-1411 ASTTINDQSL
+1411 ASTTINDPSL

>member
-1 MASTPYVK
+1 MDISPLA
-9 STGRKIQSSSR
+9 
-20 ETLIAAG
+20 TLNNYRNGEHSICQKPWKKNTKLKPGNVDRAG

-49 STNELNALAEIKDAI
+49 STNELKALAEVKDAI
-64 LSGRGSITQLGE
+64 LSGASTITQQDE
-76 NQGKVSQRLSRR
+76 RQGRVSNRLSRR
-88 LIASEPYVSDDAK
+88 RKDYEQSTSDSVRDVQ
-101 NTQANPYIKR
+101 TNPYKKR
-111 LPMKKGRTQVNN
+111 LPAKK
-123 GEERLIVAT
+123 ERAPINQTVDRSIVAT
-132 NTSERVHFASSRQ
+132 NTQESVRSVQSRQ
-145 SAQKLKGSV
+145 TIRKSDGFI

-168 QSQKGP
+168 QSLKGP

-186 NNEDIARKKE
+186 SNEDVARKKE
-196 WQKAHKADAKLQEGF
+196 LQNARKADAKLQAGF
-211 LRKLGSIIG
+211 LRKLGSIMG

-233 DAAGVG
+233 NAAGVG

-260 KAESLKEW
+260 KAESLKEL

-273 GEASPSKATSPA
+273 KETSTSKAISPV
-285 ITYPAVVNTQK
+285 ITYPAAVNSQK
-296 ATSATAFNNAVET
+296 ATSAKAFNNAVET

-332 LENVSDEVVKLR
+332 LENVSDEIVKLR

-349 GNKFGLSDLWR
+349 GNKFGLSDLWK

-366 NKINIGDQAGK
+366 NKINIGDQTGK
-377 NKRNKPKRKGRN
+377 DKRNKSKRKGRN

-396 VGEKAAAG
+396 AGEKVAAGSAAAG
-404 TAAAGAGA
+404 TGV
-412 GAAKTVKTKVSKAKD
+412 GAAKVAKNKISKPKDVST
-427 ISTTSDASKGIAK
+427 ISDTSKGIAK

-448 VKPAGVVAEE
+448 VKSAGVVAED
-458 ATVKTGE
+458 ATIKTGE
-465 TVAKKKTESVALK
+465 VIAKKKTESVALK

-489 STAARAIPII
+489 STAARAVPII

-511 GYTDTDAQKAAFG
+511 GYTDTEAQKAAFG

-586 NGAVDVTKSV
+586 NGAVDITKSV

-654 TEFSSPANN
+654 TEFSAPANN

-777 EKIDVSKPEVMTQ
+777 EKIDVSNPEVMTQ

-895 PQKTGNQPQP
+895 PQKTGNQSQP
-905 INSENADVNTGSPS
+905 INPEIVDVNTGSPS

-928 NESGI
+928 NDSGV
-933 SGASNLFGGAATS
+933 GNLFGGAATS
-946 LAGTS
+946 LAGTN
-951 LDLVKDFA
+951 LGLIKDFA
-959 LATSFGSISSLS
+959 SATSFGSISSLS

-980 LTEKISG
+980 LTEKISS

-992 FGFKKASQ
+992 FGFQKASQ
-1000 VADIAT
+1000 VTDIRDAL
-1006 AIQQKRTVNHDTEII
+1006 QKRPKAERDMPSV
-1021 DLLPGD
+1021 DLLSG
-1027 QVSPSTP
+1027 V
-1034 KTPLQEQALAISQAM
+1034 
-1049 EGFSSAAPVPKT
+1049 SSASESEKISVNSRGIPV
-1061 PQQEQALA
+1061 
-1069 ISQAMAGFSSAAPA
+1069 
-1083 PKTPQQEQAL
+1083 
-1093 AISQAM
+1093 
-1099 ADFSSAAPAPKTP
+1099 
-1112 QQEQALA
+1112 
-1119 ISQAMEGFSSA
+1119 
-1130 APAPKTPQQAQAL
+1130 
-1143 AISQAM
+1143 
-1149 EGFSSAAPAPKTPQ
+1149 
-1163 QEQALAISQAM
+1163 
-1174 AGFSSAAPAPKT
+1174 
-1186 PQQEQALA
+1186 
-1194 INQAMAGAAPVV
+1194 
-1206 TSGKRTITAPSDVQI
+1206 
-1221 YDNGYKVVTGEDKS
+1221 YDNGYKVIDGEDKGVL
-1235 FFGSLFDST
+1235 GSLFDSSLT
-1244 VSGLK
+1244 GLK
-1249 QTGTAVIP
+1249 RISSAVLP
-1257 AVGDNL
+1257 AIGDNVSQL
-1263 SRLVGGIDS
+1263 IGGVDG
-1272 TGILNDLV
+1272 TGIVNDLV
-1280 MQSTGQNSAIA
+1280 YQATGQNSTIA
-1291 RAISPLTRNVGD
+1291 RAISPLTKSAGS
-1303 WLNGGIQQ
+1303 WLNNGIQQ
-1311 TANSIRGIATGANNA
+1311 TADSIRGISNEANNA

-1340 MPPQLPTVTDLARS
+1340 LPPQLPTVTDLARS

-1392 TKGDPDN
+1392 TKGDPDK

-1411 ASTTINDQSL
+1411 ASTTINDPSL

>member
-1 MASTPYVK
+1 MDISPLAALNNYRNGEHSICQKPWKKNTKLKPGNVD
-9 STGRKIQSSSR
+9 R
-20 ETLIAAG
+20 AG

-37 DRIAIIDAIQGA
+37 DRIAIIDAIQEA
-49 STNELNALAEIKDAI
+49 STNELKALAEVKDAI
-64 LSGRGSITQLGE
+64 LSGASTITQQDE
-76 NQGKVSQRLSRR
+76 RQGRVSNRLSRR
-88 LIASEPYVSDDAK
+88 RKDYEQSTSDSVRDVQ
-101 NTQANPYIKR
+101 TNPYKKR
-111 LPMKKGRTQVNN
+111 LPAKK
-123 GEERLIVAT
+123 ERAPINQTVDRSIVAT
-132 NTSERVHFASSRQ
+132 NTPESVRSVQSRQ
-145 SAQKLKGSV
+145 NIRKSDGSI
-154 PVAANSAPLEPQSP
+154 PVAANSTPLEPQSP
-168 QSQKGP
+168 QSLKGP

-186 NNEDIARKKE
+186 SNEDVARKKE
-196 WQKAHKADAKLQEGF
+196 LQNARKADAKLQAGF
-211 LRKLGSIIG
+211 LRKLGSIMG

-233 DAAGVG
+233 NAAGVG

-273 GEASPSKATSPA
+273 KETSTSKAISPV
-285 ITYPAVVNTQK
+285 ITYPAAVNSQK
-296 ATSATAFNNAVET
+296 ATSAKAFNNAVET

-332 LENVSDEVVKLR
+332 LENVSDEIVKLR

-349 GNKFGLSDLWR
+349 GNKFGLSDLWK

-366 NKINIGDQAGK
+366 NKINIGDRAGK
-377 NKRNKPKRKGRN
+377 NKRNKSKRKGHN

-396 VGEKAAAG
+396 VGEKVAAGSAAAG
-404 TAAAGAGA
+404 TGVGT
-412 GAAKTVKTKVSKAKD
+412 AKAVKNKISKPKDVST
-427 ISTTSDASKGIAK
+427 ISDTSKGIAK

-448 VKPAGVVAEE
+448 VKSAGVVAED
-458 ATVKTGE
+458 TTIKTGE
-465 TVAKKKTESVALK
+465 AIAKKKTESVALK

-489 STAARAIPII
+489 STAARAVPII

-511 GYTDTDAQKAAFG
+511 GYTDTEAQKAAFG

-586 NGAVDVTKSV
+586 NGAVDITKSV

-638 GRNGEDG
+638 GRDGEDG

-654 TEFSSPANN
+654 AEFNAPASN

-688 LVFANQEGATLES
+688 LVFANQEGAALEA

-751 KWAPPNENNTNQYID
+751 KWAPPKENNTNQYID

-777 EKIDVSKPEVMTQ
+777 EKIDVSNPEVMTQ

-895 PQKTGNQPQP
+895 PQKTGNQSQP
-905 INSENADVNTGSPS
+905 INPENVDVNTGSPS

-928 NESGI
+928 NDSGV
-933 SGASNLFGGAATS
+933 GNLFGGAATS
-946 LAGTS
+946 IAGTS
-951 LDLVKDFA
+951 LGLIKDFA
-959 LATSFGSISSLS
+959 SATSFGSISSLS

-980 LTEKISG
+980 LTEKISS

-992 FGFKKASQ
+992 FGFQKASQ
-1000 VADIAT
+1000 VTDIRDAL
-1006 AIQQKRTVNHDTEII
+1006 QKRPKAERDMPSV
-1021 DLLPGD
+1021 DLLSG
-1027 QVSPSTP
+1027 V
-1034 KTPLQEQALAISQAM
+1034 
-1049 EGFSSAAPVPKT
+1049 SSASESEKISVNSRGIPV
-1061 PQQEQALA
+1061 
-1069 ISQAMAGFSSAAPA
+1069 
-1083 PKTPQQEQAL
+1083 
-1093 AISQAM
+1093 
-1099 ADFSSAAPAPKTP
+1099 
-1112 QQEQALA
+1112 
-1119 ISQAMEGFSSA
+1119 
-1130 APAPKTPQQAQAL
+1130 
-1143 AISQAM
+1143 
-1149 EGFSSAAPAPKTPQ
+1149 
-1163 QEQALAISQAM
+1163 
-1174 AGFSSAAPAPKT
+1174 
-1186 PQQEQALA
+1186 
-1194 INQAMAGAAPVV
+1194 
-1206 TSGKRTITAPSDVQI
+1206 
-1221 YDNGYKVVTGEDKS
+1221 YDNGYKVIDGEDKGVL
-1235 FFGSLFDST
+1235 GSLFDSSLT
-1244 VSGLK
+1244 GLK
-1249 QTGTAVIP
+1249 RISSAVLP
-1257 AVGDNL
+1257 AIGDNV
-1263 SRLVGGIDS
+1263 SRLIGGVDG
-1272 TGILNDLV
+1272 TGIVNDLV
-1280 MQSTGQNSAIA
+1280 YQATGQNSTIA
-1291 RAISPLTRNVGD
+1291 RAISPLTRSAGS
-1303 WLNGGIQQ
+1303 WLNNGIQQ
-1311 TANSIRGIATGANNA
+1311 TADSIRGISNEANNA

-1392 TKGDPDN
+1392 TKGDPDK

-1411 ASTTINDQSL
+1411 ASTTINDPSL

>member
-1 MASTPYVK
+1 MDISPLA
-9 STGRKIQSSSR
+9 
-20 ETLIAAG
+20 TLNNYRNGEHSICQKPWKKNTKLKPGNVDRAG

-37 DRIAIIDAIQGA
+37 DRIAIIDAIQEA
-49 STNELNALAEIKDAI
+49 STNELKALAEVKDAI
-64 LSGRGSITQLGE
+64 LSGASTITQQDE
-76 NQGKVSQRLSRR
+76 RQGRVSNRLSRR
-88 LIASEPYVSDDAK
+88 RKDYEQSTSDSVRDVQ
-101 NTQANPYIKR
+101 TNPYKKR
-111 LPMKKGRTQVNN
+111 LPAKK
-123 GEERLIVAT
+123 ERAPINQTVDRSIVAT
-132 NTSERVHFASSRQ
+132 NTPESVRSVQSRQ
-145 SAQKLKGSV
+145 TIRKSDGFI

-168 QSQKGP
+168 QSLKGP

-186 NNEDIARKKE
+186 SNEDVARKKE
-196 WQKAHKADAKLQEGF
+196 LQNARKADAKLQAGF
-211 LRKLGSIIG
+211 LRKLGSIMG

-233 DAAGVG
+233 NAAGVG

-273 GEASPSKATSPA
+273 KETSTSKAISPV
-285 ITYPAVVNTQK
+285 ITYPAAVNSQK
-296 ATSATAFNNAVET
+296 STSAKAFNNAVET

-332 LENVSDEVVKLR
+332 LENVSDEIVKLR

-349 GNKFGLSDLWR
+349 GNKFGLSDLWK

-366 NKINIGDQAGK
+366 NKINIGDRAGK
-377 NKRNKPKRKGRN
+377 NKRNKSKRKGRN

-396 VGEKAAAG
+396 VGEKVAAGSAAAG
-404 TAAAGAGA
+404 TGVGT
-412 GAAKTVKTKVSKAKD
+412 AKAVKNKISKPKDVST
-427 ISTTSDASKGIAK
+427 ISDTSKGIAK

-448 VKPAGVVAEE
+448 VKSAGVVAED
-458 ATVKTGE
+458 TTIKTGE
-465 TVAKKKTESVALK
+465 AIAKKKTESVALK

-489 STAARAIPII
+489 STAARAVPII

-511 GYTDTDAQKAAFG
+511 GYTDTEAQKAAFG

-586 NGAVDVTKSV
+586 NGAVDITKSV

-638 GRNGEDG
+638 GRDGEDG

-654 TEFSSPANN
+654 AEFNAPASN

-688 LVFANQEGATLES
+688 LVFANQEGAALEA

-751 KWAPPNENNTNQYID
+751 KWAPPKENNTNQYID

-777 EKIDVSKPEVMTQ
+777 EKIDVSNPEVMTQ

-895 PQKTGNQPQP
+895 PQKTGNQSQP
-905 INSENADVNTGSPS
+905 INPENVDVNTGSPS

-928 NESGI
+928 NDSGV
-933 SGASNLFGGAATS
+933 GNLFGGAATS

-951 LDLVKDFA
+951 LGLIKDFA
-959 LATSFGSISSLS
+959 SATSFGSISSLS

-980 LTEKISG
+980 LTEKISS

-992 FGFKKASQ
+992 FGFQKASQ
-1000 VADIAT
+1000 VTDIRDAL
-1006 AIQQKRTVNHDTEII
+1006 QKRPKAERDMPSVN
-1021 DLLPGD
+1021 LLSG
-1027 QVSPSTP
+1027 V
-1034 KTPLQEQALAISQAM
+1034 
-1049 EGFSSAAPVPKT
+1049 SSASESEKISVNSRGIPV
-1061 PQQEQALA
+1061 
-1069 ISQAMAGFSSAAPA
+1069 
-1083 PKTPQQEQAL
+1083 
-1093 AISQAM
+1093 
-1099 ADFSSAAPAPKTP
+1099 
-1112 QQEQALA
+1112 
-1119 ISQAMEGFSSA
+1119 
-1130 APAPKTPQQAQAL
+1130 
-1143 AISQAM
+1143 
-1149 EGFSSAAPAPKTPQ
+1149 
-1163 QEQALAISQAM
+1163 
-1174 AGFSSAAPAPKT
+1174 
-1186 PQQEQALA
+1186 
-1194 INQAMAGAAPVV
+1194 
-1206 TSGKRTITAPSDVQI
+1206 
-1221 YDNGYKVVTGEDKS
+1221 YDNGYKVIDGEDKGVL
-1235 FFGSLFDST
+1235 GSLFDSSLT
-1244 VSGLK
+1244 GLK
-1249 QTGTAVIP
+1249 RISSAVLP
-1257 AVGDNL
+1257 AIGDNVSQL
-1263 SRLVGGIDS
+1263 IGGVDG
-1272 TGILNDLV
+1272 TGIVNDLV
-1280 MQSTGQNSAIA
+1280 YQATGQNSTIA
-1291 RAISPLTRNVGD
+1291 RAISPLTKSAGS
-1303 WLNGGIQQ
+1303 WLNNGIQQ
-1311 TANSIRGIATGANNA
+1311 TADSIRGISNEANNA

-1392 TKGDPDN
+1392 TKGDPDK

-1411 ASTTINDQSL
+1411 ASTTINDPSL

>member
-1 MASTPYVK
+1 M
-9 STGRKIQSSSR
+9 
-20 ETLIAAG
+20 
-27 KREVILKENK
+27 
-37 DRIAIIDAIQGA
+37 
-49 STNELNALAEIKDAI
+49 
-64 LSGRGSITQLGE
+64 
-76 NQGKVSQRLSRR
+76 
-88 LIASEPYVSDDAK
+88 
-101 NTQANPYIKR
+101 
-111 LPMKKGRTQVNN
+111 
-123 GEERLIVAT
+123 
-132 NTSERVHFASSRQ
+132 
-145 SAQKLKGSV
+145 
-154 PVAANSAPLEPQSP
+154 
-168 QSQKGP
+168 
-174 LRDSNGRFVSQK
+174 
-186 NNEDIARKKE
+186 
-196 WQKAHKADAKLQEGF
+196 
-211 LRKLGSIIG
+211 G

-273 GEASPSKATSPA
+273 GEALSSKATSPA

-404 TAAAGAGA
+404 TAAAGA
-412 GAAKTVKTKVSKAKD
+412 AKTVKTKVSKAKD

-458 ATVKTGE
+458 ATIKTGE

-586 NGAVDVTKSV
+586 NGAVDITKSV
-596 FGSLKDTFLSTDE
+596 FGNLKDTFLSTDE

-654 TEFSSPANN
+654 TEFSAPANN

-905 INSENADVNTGSPS
+905 INPENADVNTGSPS
-919 SLLERLIAI
+919 SLLERLITI

-980 LTEKISG
+980 LTEKISS

-1034 KTPLQEQALAISQAM
+1034 KTP
-1049 EGFSSAAPVPKT
+1049 
-1061 PQQEQALA
+1061 QQEQALA
-1069 ISQAMAGFSSAAPA
+1069 IN
-1083 PKTPQQEQAL
+1083 
-1093 AISQAM
+1093 
-1099 ADFSSAAPAPKTP
+1099 
-1112 QQEQALA
+1112 
-1119 ISQAMEGFSSA
+1119 
-1130 APAPKTPQQAQAL
+1130 
-1143 AISQAM
+1143 QAM

>member
-1 MASTPYVK
+1 MDISPLA
-9 STGRKIQSSSR
+9 
-20 ETLIAAG
+20 TLNNYRNGEHSICQKPWKKNTKLKPGNVDRAG

-37 DRIAIIDAIQGA
+37 DRIAIIDAIQEA
-49 STNELNALAEIKDAI
+49 STNELKALAEVKDAI
-64 LSGRGSITQLGE
+64 LSGASTITQQDE
-76 NQGKVSQRLSRR
+76 RQGRVSNRLSRR
-88 LIASEPYVSDDAK
+88 RKEYEQSTSDSVRDVQ
-101 NTQANPYIKR
+101 TNPYKKR
-111 LPMKKGRTQVNN
+111 LPAKK
-123 GEERLIVAT
+123 ERAPINQTVDRSIVAT
-132 NTSERVHFASSRQ
+132 NTPESVRSVQSRQ
-145 SAQKLKGSV
+145 TIRKSDGFI

-168 QSQKGP
+168 QSLKGP

-186 NNEDIARKKE
+186 SNEDVARKKE
-196 WQKAHKADAKLQEGF
+196 LQNARKADAKLQAGF
-211 LRKLGSIIG
+211 LRKLGSIMG
-220 VDGNQSSSEESLT
+220 VDGNRSSSEESLT
-233 DAAGVG
+233 NAAGIG
-239 AGGPLWM
+239 AGGPFWM

-273 GEASPSKATSPA
+273 KETSTSKAISPV
-285 ITYPAVVNTQK
+285 ITYPAAVNSQK
-296 ATSATAFNNAVET
+296 ATSAKAFNNAVET

-332 LENVSDEVVKLR
+332 LENVSDEIVKLR

-349 GNKFGLSDLWR
+349 GNKFGLSDLWK

-366 NKINIGDQAGK
+366 NKINIGDQTGK
-377 NKRNKPKRKGRN
+377 NKRNKSKRKGRN

-396 VGEKAAAG
+396 AGEKVAAGSAAASTG
-404 TAAAGAGA
+404 V
-412 GAAKTVKTKVSKAKD
+412 GAAKVVKNKISKPKDVST
-427 ISTTSDASKGIAK
+427 ISDTSKGIAK

-448 VKPAGVVAEE
+448 VKSAGVVAED
-458 ATVKTGE
+458 ATIKTGE
-465 TVAKKKTESVALK
+465 AIAKKKTESVALK

-489 STAARAIPII
+489 STAARAVPII

-511 GYTDTDAQKAAFG
+511 GYTDTEAQKAAFG

-586 NGAVDVTKSV
+586 NGAVDITKSV

-654 TEFSSPANN
+654 TEFSAPVNN

-688 LVFANQEGATLES
+688 LVFANQEGATLEA

-751 KWAPPNENNTNQYID
+751 KWAPPKENNTNQYID

-777 EKIDVSKPEVMTQ
+777 EKIDVSNPEVMTQ

-889 AQAVKK
+889 AQTVKK
-895 PQKTGNQPQP
+895 PQKTGNQSQP
-905 INSENADVNTGSPS
+905 INPENVDVNTGSPS

-928 NESGI
+928 NDSGV
-933 SGASNLFGGAATS
+933 GNLFGGAATS

-951 LDLVKDFA
+951 LGLIKDFA
-959 LATSFGSISSLS
+959 SATSFGSISSLS

-980 LTEKISG
+980 LTEKISS

-992 FGFKKASQ
+992 FGFQKASQ
-1000 VADIAT
+1000 VTDIRDAL
-1006 AIQQKRTVNHDTEII
+1006 QKRPKAERDMPSV
-1021 DLLPGD
+1021 DLLSG
-1027 QVSPSTP
+1027 V
-1034 KTPLQEQALAISQAM
+1034 
-1049 EGFSSAAPVPKT
+1049 SSAGESEKISVNSRGIPV
-1061 PQQEQALA
+1061 
-1069 ISQAMAGFSSAAPA
+1069 
-1083 PKTPQQEQAL
+1083 
-1093 AISQAM
+1093 
-1099 ADFSSAAPAPKTP
+1099 
-1112 QQEQALA
+1112 
-1119 ISQAMEGFSSA
+1119 
-1130 APAPKTPQQAQAL
+1130 
-1143 AISQAM
+1143 
-1149 EGFSSAAPAPKTPQ
+1149 
-1163 QEQALAISQAM
+1163 
-1174 AGFSSAAPAPKT
+1174 
-1186 PQQEQALA
+1186 
-1194 INQAMAGAAPVV
+1194 
-1206 TSGKRTITAPSDVQI
+1206 
-1221 YDNGYKVVTGEDKS
+1221 YDNGYKVIDGEDKGVL
-1235 FFGSLFDST
+1235 GSLFDSSLT
-1244 VSGLK
+1244 GLK
-1249 QTGTAVIP
+1249 RISSAVLP
-1257 AVGDNL
+1257 AIGDNVSQL
-1263 SRLVGGIDS
+1263 IGGVDG
-1272 TGILNDLV
+1272 TGIVNDLV
-1280 MQSTGQNSAIA
+1280 YQATGQNSTIA
-1291 RAISPLTRNVGD
+1291 RAISPLTRSAGS
-1303 WLNGGIQQ
+1303 WLNNGIQQ
-1311 TANSIRGIATGANNA
+1311 TADSIRGISNEANNA
-1326 IFGSASAVQEPFLA
+1326 IFGSASAEQEPFLA
-1340 MPPQLPTVTDLARS
+1340 LPPQLPTVTDLARS

-1392 TKGDPDN
+1392 TKGDPDK

-1411 ASTTINDQSL
+1411 ASTTINDPSL

>member
-1 MASTPYVK
+1 MDISPLA
-9 STGRKIQSSSR
+9 
-20 ETLIAAG
+20 TLNNYRNGEHSICQKPWKKNTKLKPGNVDRAG

-37 DRIAIIDAIQGA
+37 DRIAIIDAIQEA
-49 STNELNALAEIKDAI
+49 STNELKALAEVKDAI
-64 LSGRGSITQLGE
+64 LSGVGTITQQDE
-76 NQGKVSQRLSRR
+76 KQGRVSNRLSRR
-88 LIASEPYVSDDAK
+88 RKDYEQSTSDSVRDAQ
-101 NTQANPYIKR
+101 TNPYKKR
-111 LPMKKGRTQVNN
+111 LPAKK
-123 GEERLIVAT
+123 ERAPINQTVDRAIVAT
-132 NTSERVHFASSRQ
+132 NTPESVRSVQSRQ
-145 SAQKLKGSV
+145 TIRKSDGFI

-168 QSQKGP
+168 QSLKGP

-186 NNEDIARKKE
+186 SNEDIARKKE
-196 WQKAHKADAKLQEGF
+196 LQNARKADAKLQAGF
-211 LRKLGSIIG
+211 LRKLGSIMG

-233 DAAGVG
+233 NAAGVG

-273 GEASPSKATSPA
+273 KETSTSKAISPV
-285 ITYPAVVNTQK
+285 ITYPAAVNSQK
-296 ATSATAFNNAVET
+296 ATSAKAFNNAVET

-332 LENVSDEVVKLR
+332 LENVSDEIVKLR

-349 GNKFGLSDLWR
+349 GNKFGLSDLWK

-366 NKINIGDQAGK
+366 NKINIGDQTGK
-377 NKRNKPKRKGRN
+377 NKRNKSKRKGRN

-396 VGEKAAAG
+396 VGEKVAAGSAAAG
-404 TAAAGAGA
+404 TGV
-412 GAAKTVKTKVSKAKD
+412 GAAKVVKNEISKPKDVST
-427 ISTTSDASKGIAK
+427 ISDTSKGIAK

-448 VKPAGVVAEE
+448 VKSAGVVAED
-458 ATVKTGE
+458 ATIKTGE
-465 TVAKKKTESVALK
+465 AIAKKKTESVALK

-489 STAARAIPII
+489 STAARAVPII

-511 GYTDTDAQKAAFG
+511 GYTDTEAQKAAFG

-586 NGAVDVTKSV
+586 NGAVDITKSV

-638 GRNGEDG
+638 GRDGEDG

-654 TEFSSPANN
+654 AEFNAPTSN

-688 LVFANQEGATLES
+688 LVFANQEGATLEA

-751 KWAPPNENNTNQYID
+751 KWAPPKENNTNQYID

-777 EKIDVSKPEVMTQ
+777 EKIDVSNPEVMTQ

-854 SVGRKVKY
+854 SVGRKIKY
-862 ANGKSPA
+862 VNGKSPA

-895 PQKTGNQPQP
+895 PQKTGNQSQP
-905 INSENADVNTGSPS
+905 INPENVDVNTGSPS

-928 NESGI
+928 NDSGV
-933 SGASNLFGGAATS
+933 GNLFGGAATS

-951 LDLVKDFA
+951 LGLIKDFA
-959 LATSFGSISSLS
+959 SATSFGSISSLS

-980 LTEKISG
+980 LTEKISS

-992 FGFKKASQ
+992 FGFQKASQ
-1000 VADIAT
+1000 VTDIRDAL
-1006 AIQQKRTVNHDTEII
+1006 QKRPKAERDMPSV
-1021 DLLPGD
+1021 DLLSG
-1027 QVSPSTP
+1027 V
-1034 KTPLQEQALAISQAM
+1034 
-1049 EGFSSAAPVPKT
+1049 SSASESEKIPVNSRG
-1061 PQQEQALA
+1061 
-1069 ISQAMAGFSSAAPA
+1069 I
-1083 PKTPQQEQAL
+1083 
-1093 AISQAM
+1093 
-1099 ADFSSAAPAPKTP
+1099 
-1112 QQEQALA
+1112 
-1119 ISQAMEGFSSA
+1119 
-1130 APAPKTPQQAQAL
+1130 
-1143 AISQAM
+1143 
-1149 EGFSSAAPAPKTPQ
+1149 
-1163 QEQALAISQAM
+1163 
-1174 AGFSSAAPAPKT
+1174 
-1186 PQQEQALA
+1186 
-1194 INQAMAGAAPVV
+1194 PV
-1206 TSGKRTITAPSDVQI
+1206 
-1221 YDNGYKVVTGEDKS
+1221 YDNGYKVIDGEDKGVL
-1235 FFGSLFDST
+1235 GSLFDSSLT
-1244 VSGLK
+1244 GLK
-1249 QTGTAVIP
+1249 RISSAVLP
-1257 AVGDNL
+1257 AIGDNV
-1263 SRLVGGIDS
+1263 SRLIGGVDG
-1272 TGILNDLV
+1272 TGIVNDLV
-1280 MQSTGQNSAIA
+1280 YQATGQNSTIA
-1291 RAISPLTRNVGD
+1291 RAISPLTRSAGS
-1303 WLNGGIQQ
+1303 WLNNGIQQ
-1311 TANSIRGIATGANNA
+1311 TADSIRGISNEANNA

-1392 TKGDPDN
+1392 TKGDPDK

-1411 ASTTINDQSL
+1411 ASTTINDPSL
-1421 DALLED
+1421 DAVLED

>member
-1 MASTPYVK
+1 MDISPLA
-9 STGRKIQSSSR
+9 
-20 ETLIAAG
+20 TLNNYRNGEHSICQKPWKKNTKLKPGNVDRAG

-37 DRIAIIDAIQGA
+37 DRIAIIDAIQEA
-49 STNELNALAEIKDAI
+49 STNELKALAEVKDAI
-64 LSGRGSITQLGE
+64 LSGASTITQQDE
-76 NQGKVSQRLSRR
+76 RQGRVSNRLSRR
-88 LIASEPYVSDDAK
+88 RKEYEQSTSDSVRDVQ
-101 NTQANPYIKR
+101 TNPYKKR
-111 LPMKKGRTQVNN
+111 LPAKK
-123 GEERLIVAT
+123 ERAPINQTVDRSIVAT
-132 NTSERVHFASSRQ
+132 NTPESVRSVQSRQ
-145 SAQKLKGSV
+145 TIRKSDGFI

-168 QSQKGP
+168 QSLKGP

-186 NNEDIARKKE
+186 SNEDVARKKE
-196 WQKAHKADAKLQEGF
+196 LQNARKADAKLQAGF
-211 LRKLGSIIG
+211 LRKLGSIMG
-220 VDGNQSSSEESLT
+220 VDGNRSSSEESLT
-233 DAAGVG
+233 NAAGVG

-273 GEASPSKATSPA
+273 KETSTSKAISPV
-285 ITYPAVVNTQK
+285 ITYPAAVNSQK
-296 ATSATAFNNAVET
+296 ATSAKAFNNAVET

-332 LENVSDEVVKLR
+332 LENVSDEIVKLR

-349 GNKFGLSDLWR
+349 GNKFGLSDLWK

-366 NKINIGDQAGK
+366 NKINIGDRTGK
-377 NKRNKPKRKGRN
+377 NKRNKSKRKGRN

-396 VGEKAAAG
+396 AGEKVAAGSAAAG
-404 TAAAGAGA
+404 TGV
-412 GAAKTVKTKVSKAKD
+412 GAAKVVKNKISKPKDVST
-427 ISTTSDASKGIAK
+427 ISDTSKGIAK

-448 VKPAGVVAEE
+448 VKSAGVVAED
-458 ATVKTGE
+458 ATIKTGE
-465 TVAKKKTESVALK
+465 AIAKKKTESVALK

-489 STAARAIPII
+489 SAAARAVPII

-511 GYTDTDAQKAAFG
+511 GYTDTEAQKEAFG

-586 NGAVDVTKSV
+586 NGAVDITKSV

-638 GRNGEDG
+638 GRDGEDG

-654 TEFSSPANN
+654 AEFNAPTSN

-688 LVFANQEGATLES
+688 LVFANQEGATLEA

-751 KWAPPNENNTNQYID
+751 KWAPPKENNTNQYID

-777 EKIDVSKPEVMTQ
+777 EKIDVSNPEVMTQ

-840 KENGGQLIARDSQY
+840 KENGGQLISRDSQY
-854 SVGRKVKY
+854 SVGRNVKY

-869 QPVLNAVPTATQQPI
+869 QPVLNAVPTATQQAI

-895 PQKTGNQPQP
+895 PQKTGNQSQP
-905 INSENADVNTGSPS
+905 INPENVDVNTGSPS

-928 NESGI
+928 NDSGV
-933 SGASNLFGGAATS
+933 GNLFGGAATS

-951 LDLVKDFA
+951 LGLIKDFA
-959 LATSFGSISSLS
+959 SATSFGSISSLS

-980 LTEKISG
+980 LTEKISS

-992 FGFKKASQ
+992 FGFQKANQ
-1000 VADIAT
+1000 VTDIRDAL
-1006 AIQQKRTVNHDTEII
+1006 QKRPKAERDMPSV
-1021 DLLPGD
+1021 DLLSG
-1027 QVSPSTP
+1027 V
-1034 KTPLQEQALAISQAM
+1034 
-1049 EGFSSAAPVPKT
+1049 SSASESEKISVNSRGIPV
-1061 PQQEQALA
+1061 
-1069 ISQAMAGFSSAAPA
+1069 
-1083 PKTPQQEQAL
+1083 
-1093 AISQAM
+1093 
-1099 ADFSSAAPAPKTP
+1099 
-1112 QQEQALA
+1112 
-1119 ISQAMEGFSSA
+1119 
-1130 APAPKTPQQAQAL
+1130 
-1143 AISQAM
+1143 
-1149 EGFSSAAPAPKTPQ
+1149 
-1163 QEQALAISQAM
+1163 
-1174 AGFSSAAPAPKT
+1174 
-1186 PQQEQALA
+1186 
-1194 INQAMAGAAPVV
+1194 
-1206 TSGKRTITAPSDVQI
+1206 
-1221 YDNGYKVVTGEDKS
+1221 YDNGYKVIDGEDKGVL
-1235 FFGSLFDST
+1235 GSLFDSSLT
-1244 VSGLK
+1244 GLK
-1249 QTGTAVIP
+1249 RISSAVLP
-1257 AVGDNL
+1257 AIGDNVSQL
-1263 SRLVGGIDS
+1263 IGGVDG
-1272 TGILNDLV
+1272 TGIVNDLV
-1280 MQSTGQNSAIA
+1280 YQATGQNSTIA
-1291 RAISPLTRNVGD
+1291 RAISPLTRSAGS
-1303 WLNGGIQQ
+1303 WLNNGIQQ
-1311 TANSIRGIATGANNA
+1311 TADSIRGISNEANNA

-1340 MPPQLPTVTDLARS
+1340 LPPQLPTVTDLARS

-1392 TKGDPDN
+1392 TKGDPDK

-1411 ASTTINDQSL
+1411 ASTTINDPSL

>member
-1 MASTPYVK
+1 MDISPLA
-9 STGRKIQSSSR
+9 
-20 ETLIAAG
+20 TLNNYRNGEHSICQKPWKKNTKLKPGNVDRAG

-37 DRIAIIDAIQGA
+37 DRIAIIDAIQEA
-49 STNELNALAEIKDAI
+49 STNELKALAEVKDAI
-64 LSGRGSITQLGE
+64 LSGASTITQQDE
-76 NQGKVSQRLSRR
+76 RQGRVSNRLSRR
-88 LIASEPYVSDDAK
+88 RKDYEQSTSDSVRDVQ
-101 NTQANPYIKR
+101 TNPYKKR
-111 LPMKKGRTQVNN
+111 LPAKK
-123 GEERLIVAT
+123 ERAPINQTVDRSIVAT
-132 NTSERVHFASSRQ
+132 NTPESVRSVQSRQ
-145 SAQKLKGSV
+145 TIRKPDGFI

-168 QSQKGP
+168 QSLKGP
-174 LRDSNGRFVSQK
+174 LRDSSGRFVSQK
-186 NNEDIARKKE
+186 SNEDVARKKE
-196 WQKAHKADAKLQEGF
+196 LQNARKADAKLQAGF
-211 LRKLGSIIG
+211 LRKLGSIMG

-233 DAAGVG
+233 NAAGVG

-273 GEASPSKATSPA
+273 KETSTSKAISPV
-285 ITYPAVVNTQK
+285 ITYPAVVNSQK
-296 ATSATAFNNAVET
+296 ATSAKAFNNAVET

-332 LENVSDEVVKLR
+332 LENVSDEILKLR

-349 GNKFGLSDLWR
+349 GNKFGLSDLWK

-366 NKINIGDQAGK
+366 NKINIGDQTGK
-377 NKRNKPKRKGRN
+377 NKRNKSKRKGRN

-396 VGEKAAAG
+396 AGEKVAAGSAAAG
-404 TAAAGAGA
+404 TGV
-412 GAAKTVKTKVSKAKD
+412 GAAKVVKNKISKPKDVST
-427 ISTTSDASKGIAK
+427 ISDTSKGIAK

-448 VKPAGVVAEE
+448 VKSAGVVAED
-458 ATVKTGE
+458 ATIKTGE
-465 TVAKKKTESVALK
+465 AIAKKKTESVALK

-489 STAARAIPII
+489 STAARAVPII
-499 GSLAMAGYDAID
+499 GSLAMAGYDTID
-511 GYTDTDAQKAAFG
+511 GYTDTEAQKAAFG

-586 NGAVDVTKSV
+586 NGAVDITKSV

-654 TEFSSPANN
+654 TEFSAPANN

-777 EKIDVSKPEVMTQ
+777 EKIDVSNPEVMTQ

-869 QPVLNAVPTATQQPI
+869 HPVLNAVPTATQQPI

-895 PQKTGNQPQP
+895 PQKTGNQSQP
-905 INSENADVNTGSPS
+905 INPENVDVNTGSPS

-928 NESGI
+928 NDSGV
-933 SGASNLFGGAATS
+933 GNLFGGAATS

-951 LDLVKDFA
+951 LGLIKDFA
-959 LATSFGSISSLS
+959 SATSFGSISSLS

-980 LTEKISG
+980 LTEKISS

-992 FGFKKASQ
+992 FGFQKASQ
-1000 VADIAT
+1000 VTDIRDAL
-1006 AIQQKRTVNHDTEII
+1006 QKRPKAERDMPSV
-1021 DLLPGD
+1021 DLLSG
-1027 QVSPSTP
+1027 V
-1034 KTPLQEQALAISQAM
+1034 
-1049 EGFSSAAPVPKT
+1049 SSASESEKISVNSRGIPV
-1061 PQQEQALA
+1061 
-1069 ISQAMAGFSSAAPA
+1069 
-1083 PKTPQQEQAL
+1083 
-1093 AISQAM
+1093 
-1099 ADFSSAAPAPKTP
+1099 
-1112 QQEQALA
+1112 
-1119 ISQAMEGFSSA
+1119 
-1130 APAPKTPQQAQAL
+1130 
-1143 AISQAM
+1143 
-1149 EGFSSAAPAPKTPQ
+1149 
-1163 QEQALAISQAM
+1163 
-1174 AGFSSAAPAPKT
+1174 
-1186 PQQEQALA
+1186 
-1194 INQAMAGAAPVV
+1194 
-1206 TSGKRTITAPSDVQI
+1206 
-1221 YDNGYKVVTGEDKS
+1221 YDNGYKVIDGEDKGVL
-1235 FFGSLFDST
+1235 GSLFDSSLT
-1244 VSGLK
+1244 GLK
-1249 QTGTAVIP
+1249 RISSAVLP
-1257 AVGDNL
+1257 AIGDNVSQL
-1263 SRLVGGIDS
+1263 IGGVDG
-1272 TGILNDLV
+1272 TGIVNDLV
-1280 MQSTGQNSAIA
+1280 YQATGQNSTIA
-1291 RAISPLTRNVGD
+1291 RAISPLTRSAGS
-1303 WLNGGIQQ
+1303 WLNNGIQQ
-1311 TANSIRGIATGANNA
+1311 TADSIRGISNEANNA

-1340 MPPQLPTVTDLARS
+1340 LPPQLPTVTDLARS

-1392 TKGDPDN
+1392 TKGDPDK

-1411 ASTTINDQSL
+1411 ASTTINDPSL

>member
-1 MASTPYVK
+1 MDISPLA
-9 STGRKIQSSSR
+9 
-20 ETLIAAG
+20 TLNNYRNGEHSICQKPWKKNTKLKLGNVDRAG

-37 DRIAIIDAIQGA
+37 DRIAIIDAIQEA
-49 STNELNALAEIKDAI
+49 STNELKALAEVKDAI
-64 LSGRGSITQLGE
+64 LSGASTITQQDE
-76 NQGKVSQRLSRR
+76 RQGRVSNRLSRR
-88 LIASEPYVSDDAK
+88 RKDYEQSTSDSVRDVQ
-101 NTQANPYIKR
+101 TNPYKKR
-111 LPMKKGRTQVNN
+111 LPAKK
-123 GEERLIVAT
+123 ERAPINQTVDRSIVAT
-132 NTSERVHFASSRQ
+132 NTPESVRSVQSRQ
-145 SAQKLKGSV
+145 TIRKSDGFI

-168 QSQKGP
+168 QSLKGP

-186 NNEDIARKKE
+186 SNEDVARKKE
-196 WQKAHKADAKLQEGF
+196 LQNARKADAKLQAGF
-211 LRKLGSIIG
+211 LRKLGSIMG

-233 DAAGVG
+233 NAAGVG

-273 GEASPSKATSPA
+273 KEISTSKAISPV
-285 ITYPAVVNTQK
+285 ITYPAAVNSQK
-296 ATSATAFNNAVET
+296 ATSAKAFNNAVET

-332 LENVSDEVVKLR
+332 LENVSDEIVKLR

-349 GNKFGLSDLWR
+349 GNKFGLSDLWK
-360 NRASRR
+360 NRVSRR
-366 NKINIGDQAGK
+366 NKINIGDQTGK
-377 NKRNKPKRKGRN
+377 NKRNKSKRKGRN

-396 VGEKAAAG
+396 VGEKVAAGSAAAG
-404 TAAAGAGA
+404 TGV
-412 GAAKTVKTKVSKAKD
+412 GAAKVVKNKISKPKDVST
-427 ISTTSDASKGIAK
+427 ISDTSKGIAK

-448 VKPAGVVAEE
+448 VKSAGVVAED
-458 ATVKTGE
+458 ATIKTGE
-465 TVAKKKTESVALK
+465 AIAKKKTESVALK

-489 STAARAIPII
+489 STAARAVPII

-511 GYTDTDAQKAAFG
+511 GYTDTEAQKAAFG

-586 NGAVDVTKSV
+586 NGAVDITKSV

-638 GRNGEDG
+638 GRDGEDG

-654 TEFSSPANN
+654 AEFNAPTSN

-688 LVFANQEGATLES
+688 LVFANQEGATLEA

-751 KWAPPNENNTNQYID
+751 KWAPPKENNTNQYID

-777 EKIDVSKPEVMTQ
+777 EKIDVSNPEVMTQ

-889 AQAVKK
+889 AQTVKK
-895 PQKTGNQPQP
+895 PQKTGNQSQP
-905 INSENADVNTGSPS
+905 INPENVDVNTGSPS

-928 NESGI
+928 NDSGV
-933 SGASNLFGGAATS
+933 GNLFGGAATS
-946 LAGTS
+946 IAGTS
-951 LDLVKDFA
+951 LGLIKDFA
-959 LATSFGSISSLS
+959 SATSFGSISSLS

-980 LTEKISG
+980 LTEKISS

-992 FGFKKASQ
+992 FGFQKASQ
-1000 VADIAT
+1000 VTDIRDAL
-1006 AIQQKRTVNHDTEII
+1006 QKRPKAERDMPSV
-1021 DLLPGD
+1021 DLLSG
-1027 QVSPSTP
+1027 V
-1034 KTPLQEQALAISQAM
+1034 
-1049 EGFSSAAPVPKT
+1049 SSARESEKISVNSRGIPV
-1061 PQQEQALA
+1061 
-1069 ISQAMAGFSSAAPA
+1069 
-1083 PKTPQQEQAL
+1083 
-1093 AISQAM
+1093 
-1099 ADFSSAAPAPKTP
+1099 
-1112 QQEQALA
+1112 
-1119 ISQAMEGFSSA
+1119 
-1130 APAPKTPQQAQAL
+1130 
-1143 AISQAM
+1143 
-1149 EGFSSAAPAPKTPQ
+1149 
-1163 QEQALAISQAM
+1163 
-1174 AGFSSAAPAPKT
+1174 
-1186 PQQEQALA
+1186 
-1194 INQAMAGAAPVV
+1194 
-1206 TSGKRTITAPSDVQI
+1206 
-1221 YDNGYKVVTGEDKS
+1221 YDNGYKVIDGEDKGVL
-1235 FFGSLFDST
+1235 GSLFDSSLT
-1244 VSGLK
+1244 GLK
-1249 QTGTAVIP
+1249 RISSAVLP
-1257 AVGDNL
+1257 AIGDNVSQL
-1263 SRLVGGIDS
+1263 IGGVDG
-1272 TGILNDLV
+1272 TGIVNDLV
-1280 MQSTGQNSAIA
+1280 YQATGQNSTIA
-1291 RAISPLTRNVGD
+1291 RAISPLTRSAGS
-1303 WLNGGIQQ
+1303 WLNNGIQQ
-1311 TANSIRGIATGANNA
+1311 TADSIRGISNEANNA

-1340 MPPQLPTVTDLARS
+1340 LPPQLPTVTDLARS

-1392 TKGDPDN
+1392 TKGDPDK

-1411 ASTTINDQSL
+1411 ASTTINDPSL

>member
-1 MASTPYVK
+1 MDISPLA
-9 STGRKIQSSSR
+9 
-20 ETLIAAG
+20 TLNNYRNGEHSICQKPWKKNTKLKPGNVDRAG

-37 DRIAIIDAIQGA
+37 DRIAIIDAIQEA
-49 STNELNALAEIKDAI
+49 STKELKALAEVKDAI
-64 LSGRGSITQLGE
+64 LSGASTITQQDE
-76 NQGKVSQRLSRR
+76 RQGRVSNRLSRR
-88 LIASEPYVSDDAK
+88 RKEYEQSTSDSVRDVQ
-101 NTQANPYIKR
+101 TNPYKKR
-111 LPMKKGRTQVNN
+111 LPAKK
-123 GEERLIVAT
+123 ERAPINQTVDRAIVAT
-132 NTSERVHFASSRQ
+132 NTPESVRSVQSRQ
-145 SAQKLKGSV
+145 TIRKSDGFI

-168 QSQKGP
+168 QSLKGP
-174 LRDSNGRFVSQK
+174 LRDSSGRFVSQK
-186 NNEDIARKKE
+186 SNEDVARKKE
-196 WQKAHKADAKLQEGF
+196 LQNARKADAKLQAGF
-211 LRKLGSIIG
+211 LRKLGSIMG

-233 DAAGVG
+233 NAAGVG

-273 GEASPSKATSPA
+273 KETSTSKAISPV
-285 ITYPAVVNTQK
+285 ITYPAAVNSQK
-296 ATSATAFNNAVET
+296 ATSAKAFNNAVET

-332 LENVSDEVVKLR
+332 LENVSDEILKLR

-349 GNKFGLSDLWR
+349 GNKFGLSDLWK

-366 NKINIGDQAGK
+366 NKINIGDQTGK
-377 NKRNKPKRKGRN
+377 NKRNKSKRKGRN

-396 VGEKAAAG
+396 AGEKVAAGSAAAG
-404 TAAAGAGA
+404 TGVGAE
-412 GAAKTVKTKVSKAKD
+412 KVVKNKISKPKDVST
-427 ISTTSDASKGIAK
+427 ISDTSKGIAK

-448 VKPAGVVAEE
+448 VKSAGVVAED
-458 ATVKTGE
+458 ATIKTGE
-465 TVAKKKTESVALK
+465 AIAKKKTESVALK
-478 SAAKIGVKSAA
+478 SAEKIGVKSAA

-511 GYTDTDAQKAAFG
+511 GYTDTEAQKAAFG

-533 QQKTAYATANVLDM
+533 QQKTAYATANALDM

-586 NGAVDVTKSV
+586 NGAVDITKSV

-638 GRNGEDG
+638 GRDGEDG

-654 TEFSSPANN
+654 SEFNAPTSN

-688 LVFANQEGATLES
+688 LVFANQEGATLEA

-751 KWAPPNENNTNQYID
+751 KWAPPKENNTNQYID

-777 EKIDVSKPEVMTQ
+777 EKIDVSNPEVMTQ

-889 AQAVKK
+889 AQTVKK
-895 PQKTGNQPQP
+895 PQKTGNQSQP
-905 INSENADVNTGSPS
+905 INPENVDVNTGSPS

-928 NESGI
+928 NDSGV
-933 SGASNLFGGAATS
+933 GNLFGGAATS

-951 LDLVKDFA
+951 LGLIKDFA
-959 LATSFGSISSLS
+959 SATSFGSISSLS

-980 LTEKISG
+980 LTEKISR

-992 FGFKKASQ
+992 FGFQKASQ
-1000 VADIAT
+1000 VTDIRDAL
-1006 AIQQKRTVNHDTEII
+1006 QKRPKAERDMPSV
-1021 DLLPGD
+1021 DLLSG
-1027 QVSPSTP
+1027 V
-1034 KTPLQEQALAISQAM
+1034 
-1049 EGFSSAAPVPKT
+1049 SSAGESEKISVNSRGIPV
-1061 PQQEQALA
+1061 
-1069 ISQAMAGFSSAAPA
+1069 
-1083 PKTPQQEQAL
+1083 
-1093 AISQAM
+1093 
-1099 ADFSSAAPAPKTP
+1099 
-1112 QQEQALA
+1112 
-1119 ISQAMEGFSSA
+1119 
-1130 APAPKTPQQAQAL
+1130 
-1143 AISQAM
+1143 
-1149 EGFSSAAPAPKTPQ
+1149 
-1163 QEQALAISQAM
+1163 
-1174 AGFSSAAPAPKT
+1174 
-1186 PQQEQALA
+1186 
-1194 INQAMAGAAPVV
+1194 
-1206 TSGKRTITAPSDVQI
+1206 
-1221 YDNGYKVVTGEDKS
+1221 YDNGYKVIDGKDKGVL
-1235 FFGSLFDST
+1235 GSLFDSSLT
-1244 VSGLK
+1244 GLK
-1249 QTGTAVIP
+1249 RISSAVLP
-1257 AVGDNL
+1257 AIGDNVSQL
-1263 SRLVGGIDS
+1263 IGGVDG
-1272 TGILNDLV
+1272 TGIVNDLV
-1280 MQSTGQNSAIA
+1280 YQATGQNSTIA
-1291 RAISPLTRNVGD
+1291 RAISPLTRSAGS
-1303 WLNGGIQQ
+1303 WLNNGIQQ
-1311 TANSIRGIATGANNA
+1311 TADSIRGISNEANNA

-1340 MPPQLPTVTDLARS
+1340 LPPQLPTVTDLARS

-1392 TKGDPDN
+1392 TKGDPDK

-1411 ASTTINDQSL
+1411 ASTTINDPSL

>member
-1 MASTPYVK
+1 MDISPLA
-9 STGRKIQSSSR
+9 
-20 ETLIAAG
+20 TLNNYRNGEHSICQKPWKKNTKLKLGNVDRAG

-37 DRIAIIDAIQGA
+37 DRIAIIDAIQEA
-49 STNELNALAEIKDAI
+49 STNELKALAEVKDAI
-64 LSGRGSITQLGE
+64 LSGASTITQQDE
-76 NQGKVSQRLSRR
+76 RQGRVSNRLSRR
-88 LIASEPYVSDDAK
+88 RKDYEQSTSDSVRDVQ
-101 NTQANPYIKR
+101 TNPYKKR
-111 LPMKKGRTQVNN
+111 LPAKK
-123 GEERLIVAT
+123 ERAPINQTVDRSIVAT
-132 NTSERVHFASSRQ
+132 NTPESVRSVQSRQ
-145 SAQKLKGSV
+145 TIRKSDGFI

-168 QSQKGP
+168 QSLKGP

-186 NNEDIARKKE
+186 SNEDVARKKE
-196 WQKAHKADAKLQEGF
+196 LQNARKADAKLQAGF
-211 LRKLGSIIG
+211 LRKLGSIMG

-233 DAAGVG
+233 NAAGVG

-273 GEASPSKATSPA
+273 KETSTSKAISPV
-285 ITYPAVVNTQK
+285 ITYPAAVNSQK
-296 ATSATAFNNAVET
+296 STSAKAFNNAVET

-332 LENVSDEVVKLR
+332 LENVSDEIVKLR

-349 GNKFGLSDLWR
+349 GNKFGLSDLWK

-366 NKINIGDQAGK
+366 NKINIGDRAGK
-377 NKRNKPKRKGRN
+377 NKRNKSKRKGHN

-396 VGEKAAAG
+396 VGEKVAAGSAAAG
-404 TAAAGAGA
+404 TGVGT
-412 GAAKTVKTKVSKAKD
+412 AKAVKNKISKPKDVST
-427 ISTTSDASKGIAK
+427 ISDTSKGIAK

-448 VKPAGVVAEE
+448 VKSAGVVAED
-458 ATVKTGE
+458 TTIKTGE
-465 TVAKKKTESVALK
+465 AIAKKKTESVALK

-489 STAARAIPII
+489 STAARAVPII

-511 GYTDTDAQKAAFG
+511 GYTDTEAQKAAFG

-586 NGAVDVTKSV
+586 NGAVDITKSV

-638 GRNGEDG
+638 GRDGEDG

-654 TEFSSPANN
+654 AEFNAPASN

-688 LVFANQEGATLES
+688 LVFANQEGAALEA

-751 KWAPPNENNTNQYID
+751 KWAPPKENNTNQYID

-777 EKIDVSKPEVMTQ
+777 EKIDVSNPEVMTQ

-895 PQKTGNQPQP
+895 PQKTGNQSQP
-905 INSENADVNTGSPS
+905 INPENVDVNTGSPS

-928 NESGI
+928 NDSGV
-933 SGASNLFGGAATS
+933 GNLFGGAATS
-946 LAGTS
+946 IAGTS
-951 LDLVKDFA
+951 LGLIKDFA
-959 LATSFGSISSLS
+959 SATSFGSISSLS

-980 LTEKISG
+980 LTEKISS

-992 FGFKKASQ
+992 FGFQKASQ
-1000 VADIAT
+1000 VTDIRDAL
-1006 AIQQKRTVNHDTEII
+1006 QKRPKAERDMPSV
-1021 DLLPGD
+1021 DLLSG
-1027 QVSPSTP
+1027 V
-1034 KTPLQEQALAISQAM
+1034 
-1049 EGFSSAAPVPKT
+1049 SSASESEKISVNSRGIPV
-1061 PQQEQALA
+1061 
-1069 ISQAMAGFSSAAPA
+1069 
-1083 PKTPQQEQAL
+1083 
-1093 AISQAM
+1093 
-1099 ADFSSAAPAPKTP
+1099 
-1112 QQEQALA
+1112 
-1119 ISQAMEGFSSA
+1119 
-1130 APAPKTPQQAQAL
+1130 
-1143 AISQAM
+1143 
-1149 EGFSSAAPAPKTPQ
+1149 
-1163 QEQALAISQAM
+1163 
-1174 AGFSSAAPAPKT
+1174 
-1186 PQQEQALA
+1186 
-1194 INQAMAGAAPVV
+1194 
-1206 TSGKRTITAPSDVQI
+1206 
-1221 YDNGYKVVTGEDKS
+1221 YDNGYKVIDGEDKGVL
-1235 FFGSLFDST
+1235 GSLFDSPLT
-1244 VSGLK
+1244 GLK
-1249 QTGTAVIP
+1249 RISSAVLP
-1257 AVGDNL
+1257 AIGDNV
-1263 SRLVGGIDS
+1263 SRLIGGVDG
-1272 TGILNDLV
+1272 TGIVNDLV
-1280 MQSTGQNSAIA
+1280 YQATGQNSTIA
-1291 RAISPLTRNVGD
+1291 RAISPLTRSAGS
-1303 WLNGGIQQ
+1303 WLNNGIQQ
-1311 TANSIRGIATGANNA
+1311 TADSIRGISNEANNA

-1392 TKGDPDN
+1392 TKGDPDK

-1411 ASTTINDQSL
+1411 ASTTINDPSL

>member
-1 MASTPYVK
+1 MDISPLA
-9 STGRKIQSSSR
+9 
-20 ETLIAAG
+20 TLNNYRNGEHSICQKPWKKNTKLKLGNVDRAG

-37 DRIAIIDAIQGA
+37 DRIAIIDAIQEA
-49 STNELNALAEIKDAI
+49 STKELKALAEVKDAI
-64 LSGRGSITQLGE
+64 LSGASTITQQDE
-76 NQGKVSQRLSRR
+76 RQGRVSNRLSRR
-88 LIASEPYVSDDAK
+88 RKDYEQSTSDSVRDVQ
-101 NTQANPYIKR
+101 TNPYKKR
-111 LPMKKGRTQVNN
+111 LPAKK
-123 GEERLIVAT
+123 ERAPINQTVDRSIVAT
-132 NTSERVHFASSRQ
+132 NTPESVRSVQSRQ
-145 SAQKLKGSV
+145 TIRKSDGFI

-168 QSQKGP
+168 QSLKGP

-186 NNEDIARKKE
+186 SNEDVARKKE
-196 WQKAHKADAKLQEGF
+196 LQNARKADAKLQAGF
-211 LRKLGSIIG
+211 LRKLGSIMG

-233 DAAGVG
+233 NAAGVG

-273 GEASPSKATSPA
+273 KETSTSKAISPV
-285 ITYPAVVNTQK
+285 ITYPAAVNSQK
-296 ATSATAFNNAVET
+296 STSAKAFNNAVET

-332 LENVSDEVVKLR
+332 LENVSDEIVKLR

-349 GNKFGLSDLWR
+349 GNKFGLSDLWK

-377 NKRNKPKRKGRN
+377 NKRNKSKRKGRN

-396 VGEKAAAG
+396 VGEKVAAGSAAAG
-404 TAAAGAGA
+404 TGVGT
-412 GAAKTVKTKVSKAKD
+412 AKAVKNKISKPKDVST
-427 ISTTSDASKGIAK
+427 ISDTSKGIAK

-448 VKPAGVVAEE
+448 VKSAGVVAED
-458 ATVKTGE
+458 TTIKTGE
-465 TVAKKKTESVALK
+465 AIAKKKTESVALK

-489 STAARAIPII
+489 STAARAVPII

-511 GYTDTDAQKAAFG
+511 GYTDTEAQKAAFG

-586 NGAVDVTKSV
+586 NGAVDITKSV

-638 GRNGEDG
+638 GRDGEDG

-654 TEFSSPANN
+654 AEFNAPASN

-688 LVFANQEGATLES
+688 LVFANQEGAALEA

-751 KWAPPNENNTNQYID
+751 KWAPPKENNTNQYID

-777 EKIDVSKPEVMTQ
+777 EKIDVSNPEVMTQ

-895 PQKTGNQPQP
+895 PQKTGNQSQP
-905 INSENADVNTGSPS
+905 INPENVDVNTGSPS

-928 NESGI
+928 NDSGV
-933 SGASNLFGGAATS
+933 GNLFGGAATS

-951 LDLVKDFA
+951 LGLIKDFA
-959 LATSFGSISSLS
+959 SATSFGSISSLS

-980 LTEKISG
+980 LTEKISS

-992 FGFKKASQ
+992 FGFQKASQ
-1000 VADIAT
+1000 VTDIRDAL
-1006 AIQQKRTVNHDTEII
+1006 QKRPKAERDMPSV
-1021 DLLPGD
+1021 DLLSG
-1027 QVSPSTP
+1027 V
-1034 KTPLQEQALAISQAM
+1034 
-1049 EGFSSAAPVPKT
+1049 SSASESEKISVNSRGIPV
-1061 PQQEQALA
+1061 
-1069 ISQAMAGFSSAAPA
+1069 
-1083 PKTPQQEQAL
+1083 
-1093 AISQAM
+1093 
-1099 ADFSSAAPAPKTP
+1099 
-1112 QQEQALA
+1112 
-1119 ISQAMEGFSSA
+1119 
-1130 APAPKTPQQAQAL
+1130 
-1143 AISQAM
+1143 
-1149 EGFSSAAPAPKTPQ
+1149 
-1163 QEQALAISQAM
+1163 
-1174 AGFSSAAPAPKT
+1174 
-1186 PQQEQALA
+1186 
-1194 INQAMAGAAPVV
+1194 
-1206 TSGKRTITAPSDVQI
+1206 
-1221 YDNGYKVVTGEDKS
+1221 YDNGYKVIDGEDKGVL
-1235 FFGSLFDST
+1235 GSLFDSSLT
-1244 VSGLK
+1244 GLK
-1249 QTGTAVIP
+1249 RISSAVLP
-1257 AVGDNL
+1257 AIGDNVSQL
-1263 SRLVGGIDS
+1263 IGGVDG
-1272 TGILNDLV
+1272 TGIVNDLV
-1280 MQSTGQNSAIA
+1280 YQATGQNSTIA
-1291 RAISPLTRNVGD
+1291 RAISPLTKSAGS
-1303 WLNGGIQQ
+1303 WLNNGIQQ
-1311 TANSIRGIATGANNA
+1311 TADSIRGISNEANNA

-1392 TKGDPDN
+1392 TKGDPDK

-1411 ASTTINDQSL
+1411 ASTTINDPSL

>member
-1 MASTPYVK
+1 MDISPLA
-9 STGRKIQSSSR
+9 
-20 ETLIAAG
+20 TLNNYRNGEHSICQKPWKKNTKLKPGNVDRAG

-37 DRIAIIDAIQGA
+37 DRIAIIDAIQEA
-49 STNELNALAEIKDAI
+49 STNELKALAEVKDAI
-64 LSGRGSITQLGE
+64 LSGASTITQQDE
-76 NQGKVSQRLSRR
+76 RQGRVSNRLSRR
-88 LIASEPYVSDDAK
+88 RKEYEQSTSDSVRDVQ
-101 NTQANPYIKR
+101 TNPYKKR
-111 LPMKKGRTQVNN
+111 LPAKK
-123 GEERLIVAT
+123 ERAPINQTVDRSIVAT
-132 NTSERVHFASSRQ
+132 NTPESVRSVQSRQ
-145 SAQKLKGSV
+145 TIRKSDGFI

-168 QSQKGP
+168 QSLKGP

-186 NNEDIARKKE
+186 SNEDVARKKE
-196 WQKAHKADAKLQEGF
+196 LQNARKADAKLQAGF
-211 LRKLGSIIG
+211 LRKLGSIMG
-220 VDGNQSSSEESLT
+220 VDGNRSSSEESLT
-233 DAAGVG
+233 NAAGVG
-239 AGGPLWM
+239 AGGPFWM

-273 GEASPSKATSPA
+273 KETSTSKAISPVM
-285 ITYPAVVNTQK
+285 TYPAAVNSQK
-296 ATSATAFNNAVET
+296 STSAKAFNNAVET

-332 LENVSDEVVKLR
+332 LENVSDEIVKLR

-349 GNKFGLSDLWR
+349 GNKFGLSDLWK

-366 NKINIGDQAGK
+366 NKINIGDQTGK
-377 NKRNKPKRKGRN
+377 NKRNKSKRKGRN

-396 VGEKAAAG
+396 AGEKVAAGSAAAG
-404 TAAAGAGA
+404 TGV
-412 GAAKTVKTKVSKAKD
+412 GAAKVVKNKISKPKDVST
-427 ISTTSDASKGIAK
+427 ISDTSKGIAK

-448 VKPAGVVAEE
+448 VKSAGVVAED
-458 ATVKTGE
+458 ATIKTGE
-465 TVAKKKTESVALK
+465 AIAKKKTESVALK

-489 STAARAIPII
+489 STAARAVPII

-511 GYTDTDAQKAAFG
+511 GYTDTEAQKAAFG

-586 NGAVDVTKSV
+586 NGAVDITKSV

-629 HSLGEQLQG
+629 HSLGEQPQG
-638 GRNGEDG
+638 GRDGEDG

-654 TEFSSPANN
+654 AEFNAPTSN

-688 LVFANQEGATLES
+688 LVFANQEGATLEA

-751 KWAPPNENNTNQYID
+751 KWAPPKENNTNQYID

-777 EKIDVSKPEVMTQ
+777 EKIDVSNPEVMTQ

-854 SVGRKVKY
+854 SVGRKIKY
-862 ANGKSPA
+862 VNGKSPA

-895 PQKTGNQPQP
+895 PQKTGNQSQP
-905 INSENADVNTGSPS
+905 INPENVDVNTGSPS

-928 NESGI
+928 NDSGV
-933 SGASNLFGGAATS
+933 GNLFGGAATS

-951 LDLVKDFA
+951 LGLIKDFA
-959 LATSFGSISSLS
+959 SATSFGSISSLS

-980 LTEKISG
+980 LTEKISS

-992 FGFKKASQ
+992 FGFQKASQ
-1000 VADIAT
+1000 VTDIRDAL
-1006 AIQQKRTVNHDTEII
+1006 QKRPKAERDMPSV
-1021 DLLPGD
+1021 DLLSG
-1027 QVSPSTP
+1027 V
-1034 KTPLQEQALAISQAM
+1034 
-1049 EGFSSAAPVPKT
+1049 SSASESEKIPVNSRG
-1061 PQQEQALA
+1061 
-1069 ISQAMAGFSSAAPA
+1069 I
-1083 PKTPQQEQAL
+1083 
-1093 AISQAM
+1093 
-1099 ADFSSAAPAPKTP
+1099 
-1112 QQEQALA
+1112 
-1119 ISQAMEGFSSA
+1119 
-1130 APAPKTPQQAQAL
+1130 
-1143 AISQAM
+1143 
-1149 EGFSSAAPAPKTPQ
+1149 
-1163 QEQALAISQAM
+1163 
-1174 AGFSSAAPAPKT
+1174 
-1186 PQQEQALA
+1186 
-1194 INQAMAGAAPVV
+1194 PV
-1206 TSGKRTITAPSDVQI
+1206 
-1221 YDNGYKVVTGEDKS
+1221 YDNGYKVIDGEDKGVL
-1235 FFGSLFDST
+1235 GSLFDSSLT
-1244 VSGLK
+1244 GLK
-1249 QTGTAVIP
+1249 RISSAVLP
-1257 AVGDNL
+1257 AIGDNV
-1263 SRLVGGIDS
+1263 SRLIGGVDG
-1272 TGILNDLV
+1272 TGIVNDFV
-1280 MQSTGQNSAIA
+1280 YQATGQNSTIA
-1291 RAISPLTRNVGD
+1291 RAISPLTRSAGS
-1303 WLNGGIQQ
+1303 WLNNGIQQ
-1311 TANSIRGIATGANNA
+1311 TADSIRGISNEANNA

-1392 TKGDPDN
+1392 TKGDPDK

-1411 ASTTINDQSL
+1411 ASTTINDPSL

>member
-1 MASTPYVK
+1 M
-9 STGRKIQSSSR
+9 
-20 ETLIAAG
+20 
-27 KREVILKENK
+27 KENK
-37 DRIAIIDAIQGA
+37 DRIAIIDAIQEA
-49 STNELNALAEIKDAI
+49 STNELKALAEVKDAI
-64 LSGRGSITQLGE
+64 LSGAITITQQDE
-76 NQGKVSQRLSRR
+76 RQGRVSNRLSRR
-88 LIASEPYVSDDAK
+88 RKEYEQSTSDSVRDVQ
-101 NTQANPYIKR
+101 TNPYKKR
-111 LPMKKGRTQVNN
+111 LTAKK
-123 GEERLIVAT
+123 ERAPINQTVDRAIVAT
-132 NTSERVHFASSRQ
+132 NTPESVRSVQSRQ
-145 SAQKLKGSV
+145 TIRKSDGFI

-168 QSQKGP
+168 QSLKGP

-186 NNEDIARKKE
+186 SNEDVARKKE
-196 WQKAHKADAKLQEGF
+196 LQNARKADAKLQAGF
-211 LRKLGSIIG
+211 LRKLGSIMG

-233 DAAGVG
+233 NAAGVG

-273 GEASPSKATSPA
+273 KETSTSKAISPV
-285 ITYPAVVNTQK
+285 ITYPAAVNSQK
-296 ATSATAFNNAVET
+296 STSAKAFNNAVET

-332 LENVSDEVVKLR
+332 LENVSDEIVKLR

-349 GNKFGLSDLWR
+349 GNKFGLSDLWK

-366 NKINIGDQAGK
+366 NKINIGDRAGK
-377 NKRNKPKRKGRN
+377 NKRNKSKRKGRN

-396 VGEKAAAG
+396 VGEKVAAGSAAAG
-404 TAAAGAGA
+404 TGVGT
-412 GAAKTVKTKVSKAKD
+412 AKAVKNKISKPKDVST
-427 ISTTSDASKGIAK
+427 ISDTSKGIAK

-448 VKPAGVVAEE
+448 VKSAGVVAED
-458 ATVKTGE
+458 TTIKTGE
-465 TVAKKKTESVALK
+465 AIAKKKTESVALK

-489 STAARAIPII
+489 STAARAVPII

-511 GYTDTDAQKAAFG
+511 GYTDTEAQKAAFG

-586 NGAVDVTKSV
+586 NGAVDITKSV

-638 GRNGEDG
+638 GRDGEDG

-654 TEFSSPANN
+654 AEFNAPASN

-688 LVFANQEGATLES
+688 LVFANQEGAALEA

-751 KWAPPNENNTNQYID
+751 KWAPPKENNTNQYID

-777 EKIDVSKPEVMTQ
+777 EKIDVSNPEVMTQ

-895 PQKTGNQPQP
+895 PQKTGNQSQP
-905 INSENADVNTGSPS
+905 INPENVDVNTGSPS

-928 NESGI
+928 NDSGV
-933 SGASNLFGGAATS
+933 GNLFGGAATS

-951 LDLVKDFA
+951 LGLIKDFA
-959 LATSFGSISSLS
+959 SATSFGSISSLS

-980 LTEKISG
+980 LTEKISS

-992 FGFKKASQ
+992 FGFQKASQ
-1000 VADIAT
+1000 VTDIRDAL
-1006 AIQQKRTVNHDTEII
+1006 QKRPKAERDMPSV
-1021 DLLPGD
+1021 DLLSG
-1027 QVSPSTP
+1027 V
-1034 KTPLQEQALAISQAM
+1034 
-1049 EGFSSAAPVPKT
+1049 SSASESEKISVNSRGIPV
-1061 PQQEQALA
+1061 
-1069 ISQAMAGFSSAAPA
+1069 
-1083 PKTPQQEQAL
+1083 
-1093 AISQAM
+1093 
-1099 ADFSSAAPAPKTP
+1099 
-1112 QQEQALA
+1112 
-1119 ISQAMEGFSSA
+1119 
-1130 APAPKTPQQAQAL
+1130 
-1143 AISQAM
+1143 
-1149 EGFSSAAPAPKTPQ
+1149 
-1163 QEQALAISQAM
+1163 
-1174 AGFSSAAPAPKT
+1174 
-1186 PQQEQALA
+1186 
-1194 INQAMAGAAPVV
+1194 
-1206 TSGKRTITAPSDVQI
+1206 
-1221 YDNGYKVVTGEDKS
+1221 YDNGYKVIDGEDKGVL
-1235 FFGSLFDST
+1235 GSLFDSSLT
-1244 VSGLK
+1244 GLK
-1249 QTGTAVIP
+1249 RISSAVLP
-1257 AVGDNL
+1257 AIGDNV
-1263 SRLVGGIDS
+1263 SRLIGGVDG
-1272 TGILNDLV
+1272 TGIVNDLV
-1280 MQSTGQNSAIA
+1280 YQATGQNSTIA
-1291 RAISPLTRNVGD
+1291 RAISPLTRSAGS
-1303 WLNGGIQQ
+1303 WLNNGIQQ
-1311 TANSIRGIATGANNA
+1311 TADSIRGISNEANNA

-1392 TKGDPDN
+1392 TKGDPDK

-1411 ASTTINDQSL
+1411 ASTTINDPSL

>member
-1 MASTPYVK
+1 
-9 STGRKIQSSSR
+9 
-20 ETLIAAG
+20 
-27 KREVILKENK
+27 
-37 DRIAIIDAIQGA
+37 
-49 STNELNALAEIKDAI
+49 
-64 LSGRGSITQLGE
+64 
-76 NQGKVSQRLSRR
+76 
-88 LIASEPYVSDDAK
+88 
-101 NTQANPYIKR
+101 
-111 LPMKKGRTQVNN
+111 
-123 GEERLIVAT
+123 
-132 NTSERVHFASSRQ
+132 
-145 SAQKLKGSV
+145 
-154 PVAANSAPLEPQSP
+154 
-168 QSQKGP
+168 
-174 LRDSNGRFVSQK
+174 
-186 NNEDIARKKE
+186 
-196 WQKAHKADAKLQEGF
+196 
-211 LRKLGSIIG
+211 
-220 VDGNQSSSEESLT
+220 
-233 DAAGVG
+233 
-239 AGGPLWM
+239 
-246 AARGMYDITKEITG
+246 
-260 KAESLKEW
+260 
-268 VEKGK
+268 
-273 GEASPSKATSPA
+273 
-285 ITYPAVVNTQK
+285 
-296 ATSATAFNNAVET
+296 
-309 KSAQAVEE
+309 
-317 QTKILQTNDNKIIDG
+317 
-332 LENVSDEVVKLR
+332 
-344 KSVSS
+344 
-349 GNKFGLSDLWR
+349 
-360 NRASRR
+360 
-366 NKINIGDQAGK
+366 
-377 NKRNKPKRKGRN
+377 
-389 LGKKALS
+389 
-396 VGEKAAAG
+396 
-404 TAAAGAGA
+404 
-412 GAAKTVKTKVSKAKD
+412 
-427 ISTTSDASKGIAK
+427 
-440 ETKNTAKA
+440 
-448 VKPAGVVAEE
+448 
-458 ATVKTGE
+458 
-465 TVAKKKTESVALK
+465 
-478 SAAKIGVKSAA
+478 
-489 STAARAIPII
+489 
-499 GSLAMAGYDAID
+499 
-511 GYTDTDAQKAAFG
+511 
-524 LSDDDAVSE
+524 
-533 QQKTAYATANVLDM
+533 
-547 GGLVSGATNLIGKG
+547 
-561 ISALGFERAGE
+561 
-572 KLQNFDTGDIARGV
+572 
-586 NGAVDVTKSV
+586 
-596 FGSLKDTFLSTDE
+596 
-609 NTKQVK
+609 
-615 KAVEDGTKKTVDAI
+615 
-629 HSLGEQLQG
+629 
-638 GRNGEDG
+638 
-645 VGEHGYTSP
+645 
-654 TEFSSPANN
+654 
-663 TIAADLNIGGSN
+663 
-675 AKNRNYRNNNLGN
+675 
-688 LVFANQEGATLES
+688 
-701 PNAKGEQ
+701 
-708 RFARFNTPE
+708 
-717 EGIRALANQVS
+717 
-728 SYYNGTSAAA
+728 
-738 GYQKLQTVSSIIS
+738 
-751 KWAPPNENNTNQYID
+751 
-766 NVSKYLGVSPN
+766 
-777 EKIDVSKPEVMTQ
+777 MTQ

-905 INSENADVNTGSPS
+905 INPENADVNTGSPS

-1027 QVSPSTP
+1027 QVSPST
-1034 KTPLQEQALAISQAM
+1034 
-1049 EGFSSAAPVPKT
+1049 
-1061 PQQEQALA
+1061 
-1069 ISQAMAGFSSAAPA
+1069 
-1083 PKTPQQEQAL
+1083 
-1093 AISQAM
+1093 
-1099 ADFSSAAPAPKTP
+1099 
-1112 QQEQALA
+1112 
-1119 ISQAMEGFSSA
+1119 
-1130 APAPKTPQQAQAL
+1130 
-1143 AISQAM
+1143 
-1149 EGFSSAAPAPKTPQ
+1149 
-1163 QEQALAISQAM
+1163 
-1174 AGFSSAAPAPKT
+1174 PKT

>member
-1 MASTPYVK
+1 MDISPLA
-9 STGRKIQSSSR
+9 
-20 ETLIAAG
+20 TLNNYRNGEHSICQKPWKKNTKLKPGNVDRAG

-49 STNELNALAEIKDAI
+49 STNELKALAEVKDAI
-64 LSGRGSITQLGE
+64 LSGASTITQQDE
-76 NQGKVSQRLSRR
+76 RQGRVSNRLSRR
-88 LIASEPYVSDDAK
+88 RKDYEQSTSDSVRDVQ
-101 NTQANPYIKR
+101 TNPYKKR
-111 LPMKKGRTQVNN
+111 LPAKK
-123 GEERLIVAT
+123 ERAPINQTVDRSIVAT
-132 NTSERVHFASSRQ
+132 NTQESVRSVQSRQ
-145 SAQKLKGSV
+145 TIRKSDGFI

-168 QSQKGP
+168 QSLKGP

-186 NNEDIARKKE
+186 SNEDVARKKE
-196 WQKAHKADAKLQEGF
+196 LQNARKADAKLQAGF
-211 LRKLGSIIG
+211 LRKLGSIMG

-233 DAAGVG
+233 NAAGVG

-260 KAESLKEW
+260 KAESLKEL
-268 VEKGK
+268 VEKRK
-273 GEASPSKATSPA
+273 KETSTSKAISPV
-285 ITYPAVVNTQK
+285 ITYPAAVNSQK
-296 ATSATAFNNAVET
+296 ATSAKAFNNAVET

-332 LENVSDEVVKLR
+332 LENVSDEIVKLR

-349 GNKFGLSDLWR
+349 GNKFGLSDLWK

-366 NKINIGDQAGK
+366 NKINIGDQTGK
-377 NKRNKPKRKGRN
+377 DKRNKSKRKGRN

-396 VGEKAAAG
+396 AGEKVAAGSAAAG
-404 TAAAGAGA
+404 TGV
-412 GAAKTVKTKVSKAKD
+412 GAAKVVKNKISNPKDVST
-427 ISTTSDASKGIAK
+427 ISDTSKGIAK

-448 VKPAGVVAEE
+448 VKSAGVVAED
-458 ATVKTGE
+458 ATIKTGE
-465 TVAKKKTESVALK
+465 VIAKKKTESVALK

-489 STAARAIPII
+489 STAARAVPII

-511 GYTDTDAQKAAFG
+511 GYTDTEAQKAAFG

-586 NGAVDVTKSV
+586 NGAVDITKSV

-654 TEFSSPANN
+654 TEFSAPANN

-728 SYYNGTSAAA
+728 SYYNGTSAAT

-777 EKIDVSKPEVMTQ
+777 EKIDVSNPEVMTQ

-895 PQKTGNQPQP
+895 PQKTGNQSQP
-905 INSENADVNTGSPS
+905 INPEIVDVNTGSPS

-928 NESGI
+928 NDSGV
-933 SGASNLFGGAATS
+933 GNLFGGAATS
-946 LAGTS
+946 LAGTN
-951 LDLVKDFA
+951 LGLIKDFA
-959 LATSFGSISSLS
+959 SATSFGSISSLS

-980 LTEKISG
+980 LTEKISS

-992 FGFKKASQ
+992 FGFQKASQ
-1000 VADIAT
+1000 VTDIRDAL
-1006 AIQQKRTVNHDTEII
+1006 QKRPKAERDMPSV
-1021 DLLPGD
+1021 DLLSG
-1027 QVSPSTP
+1027 V
-1034 KTPLQEQALAISQAM
+1034 
-1049 EGFSSAAPVPKT
+1049 SSASESEKISVNSRGIPV
-1061 PQQEQALA
+1061 
-1069 ISQAMAGFSSAAPA
+1069 
-1083 PKTPQQEQAL
+1083 
-1093 AISQAM
+1093 
-1099 ADFSSAAPAPKTP
+1099 
-1112 QQEQALA
+1112 
-1119 ISQAMEGFSSA
+1119 
-1130 APAPKTPQQAQAL
+1130 
-1143 AISQAM
+1143 
-1149 EGFSSAAPAPKTPQ
+1149 
-1163 QEQALAISQAM
+1163 
-1174 AGFSSAAPAPKT
+1174 
-1186 PQQEQALA
+1186 
-1194 INQAMAGAAPVV
+1194 
-1206 TSGKRTITAPSDVQI
+1206 
-1221 YDNGYKVVTGEDKS
+1221 YDNGYKVIDGEDKGVL
-1235 FFGSLFDST
+1235 GSLFDSSLT
-1244 VSGLK
+1244 GLK
-1249 QTGTAVIP
+1249 RISSAVLP
-1257 AVGDNL
+1257 AIGDNVSQL
-1263 SRLVGGIDS
+1263 IGGVDG
-1272 TGILNDLV
+1272 TGIVNDLV
-1280 MQSTGQNSAIA
+1280 YQATGQNSTIA
-1291 RAISPLTRNVGD
+1291 RAISPLTKSAGS
-1303 WLNGGIQQ
+1303 WLNNGIQQ
-1311 TANSIRGIATGANNA
+1311 TADSIRGISNEANNA

-1340 MPPQLPTVTDLARS
+1340 LPPQLPTVTDLARS

-1392 TKGDPDN
+1392 TKGDPDK

-1411 ASTTINDQSL
+1411 VSTTINDPSL